1 MQNEETPTEVNPF
14 LEIAS
19 SMYQK
24 PAQPVAQ
31 PDNPFMELAPS
42 MRALSQPPAIG
53 SLSAVM
59 GINPDQAAEATKLGK
74 PLGIGQDLGL
84 RNMEELR
91 RRSMIASVQRS
102 GMLQNN
108 PRFAESLLDPVFA
121 AQAHDDLDSLN
132 KTSSLFDK
140 VVSVFDAPNWMF
152 GFKTVAEVTG
162 GVERGLGTV
171 ERGELGSKQ
180 MFGSATPEQLARL
193 EVLDKKLGAI
203 PPGGIVSMTAEVVAQ
218 QLATIRSVGT
228 TALIG
233 AGVGA
238 AVSGPAAPVGAAGGF
253 LAGGAAGL
261 MATTTQTEAGNL
273 YRDMVNQGVDPDTA
287 QYAALTGGLLNGII
301 ELAGAKIAA
310 GPFKALASKYM
321 KEAVGAAVAK
331 PTARAAM
338 AIAGKEYAKQVGTET
353 AEEVGQEL
361 VAITTEEIAKAMDG
375 IDSETSFKD
384 AMTRLVDAGIAGF
397 QGSLVLGGIGPT
409 SNFVVDLRR
418 AEATTKQQEFFDGLD
433 AAKRD
438 GKLPKRNLDAYE
450 GFLARQAKGTT
461 ADTVYVEAEAA
472 AQVLAQSGLSAEQ
485 LEQSIPGIREQLRNA
500 LENGGDV
507 TIPTSVYGAR
517 LAGTPLGDALRPHV
531 RLSPEAMSV
540 AQAQEF
546 SRKRDAL
553 RQEAQAALAERQEAD
568 AAFVESAQKVETTV
582 ADQLRQTGM
591 QDIEVRANAELFRD
605 LAVTQAARMGITPE
619 QFYERYPYRVRG
631 PQAVQ
636 EGQPLKQARREPAPE
651 KGVFNANNPPADVTA
666 EGSRE
671 AIMAV
676 MDYEGKIYYDRAA
689 TMHGDLLDSFP
700 ELDAD
705 LIIDGGFIRDGK
717 YIPNMSDGG
726 FAAIEGGR
734 ERLALVKAFAN
745 KANQRA
751 GAVDAVAQIDIDYL
765 DAVERGDMETAQRM
779 VDEAARA
786 SGLTEE
792 VWRGDSRFDI
802 TEYAERRRNEPGIF
816 TTYDQQV
823 AKDYANDGEV
833 RRFYVGGK
841 TLDLASRS
849 REAVAWIQ
857 EWAKESGY
865 DFIDRATGFEADPVE
880 EYFAGDMWD
889 FEGNGTGAR
898 WKDIQRTAR
907 AQGYDIVRLRDSHYS
922 QPMTSVVVLNE
933 NNIKLADPVVY
944 DEAGNVVPLSRRF
957 DITSP
962 KVFEQAGRIDAE
974 TQSIN
979 EAATAVSDDVLKAES
994 QPEIPQAIDNVAALD
1009 EVGRLATG
1017 QTWAKGR
1024 DLKEE
1029 MQNRVLSLAANA
1041 GVNLSLDT
1049 PQTTEY
1055 LTRIGYRDA
1064 LYALR
1069 QNPNSV
1075 GWYDEKTRQAI
1086 AVMALVHPELLT
1098 DENARFAFTWALAV
1112 TSNGIKVDKNFELA
1126 DSVYRT
1132 YKATGKMPTN
1142 LTAGQ
1147 AQAAINRSLGMF
1159 NELRDAWGIDNLR
1172 RFAQTEYTIQ
1182 ELRYIVDDFDAGGE
1196 FAETTVKGAGILGP
1210 KIGNGFFSNLY
1221 GDFRSLTMDRWL
1233 IRTWGRWTG
1242 TLIKEMPVQTQ
1253 NARTRLG
1260 KAVEALNEETRITIA
1275 SILRN
1280 QIPES
1285 QEQQR
1290 GVIDALAA
1298 GEGVDLDVLSTV
1310 IQKAS
1315 MDKEARAA
1323 LNESMSG
1330 QEIRKSGNSLAKY
1343 LDGQKEAPAGP
1354 GERVQIR
1361 SVFASIL
1368 QELQK
1373 LPEYSDLTMA
1383 DLQAAL
1389 WYAEKR
1395 LYETAKEDIQVDE
1408 ESIEGYADDEAPD
1421 YANAAS
1427 NVARSSGVSEQ
1438 RIQATLAK
1446 ESNSERSRRARLE
1459 DEQGKPI
1466 DARDQGPVGGF
1477 TAKEKRSFNGA
1488 AVIRNHRASRG
1499 GNAGQ
1504 PGTYQRSGSKAD
1516 AKPRLVKKLGARV
1529 VAKFNVST
1537 RLRNALKAAG
1547 GKQRPFSAPS
1557 FLELEQGDI
1566 SAQAFHKLITDS
1578 KQKNAYGASVYAY
1591 PVDDYAS
1598 MRLFVTEDLQSGFAL
1613 KPDGDIVSV
1622 FSMSDS
1628 GAGHAIVQMAVS
1640 QGGRKLDAFE
1650 TVLPYLYAPH
1660 GFRVVSRLRW
1670 DESQKPD
1677 GWDKQ
1682 IFKEFNNGEPDV
1694 VFMVYDPTYYG
1705 QHSKN
1710 DKKVA
1715 TSYDAAVRAQT
1726 REVKKIAQA
1735 GQFQQAMPSRAPRGD
1750 FDPAKLM
1757 TTLREGRDFSTF
1769 AHETAHFYLTILAD
1783 IARSATGPQQTKAD
1797 MDALL
1802 SWFGIE
1808 GATPAERLAK
1818 WSSLTID
1825 QQRQYHEQ
1833 FAYSFEIYLHEGKA
1847 PSVEMQSLFNQFAA
1861 WLKRVYKSI
1870 RDELNATYKAQ
1881 FGRDL
1886 PMMSSEIRLVM
1897 DRMLATDE
1905 QIARAQAVRGMKA
1918 MFQTQEQSGMNDAE
1932 WAAYQALEQDAT
1944 DAATAELTKATLRE
1958 LQWYGNAQSK
1968 YLREIQSKH
1977 DRARKEIREEVS
1989 AQVQLEPVYRAIE
2002 FLKRGTIRT
2011 DTGEVTAAT
2020 GAFKLD
2026 LAKVRAIMPAGFDP
2040 ATLKYGK
2047 YGMVQEGGI
2056 DPDMAAGM
2064 FGYGS
2069 GVELINAILG
2079 AKPIKEEIDA
2089 RTDQRML
2096 DENSDLA
2103 TPEARQAAVDM
2114 AIHNEARAR
2123 FIAVEQRWLEKQR
2136 RPAND
2141 MLQAARQVAQDI
2153 IGGVV
2158 IRTLNPRRYE
2168 AAEAEAARTA
2178 TTAYREPQDPS
2189 TAGQAAATR
2198 AYNEAI
2204 SAGQTPDEATVAATE
2219 AGVAAV
2225 AKAQERRADFNA
2237 KYGGREP
2244 AEVARRAKRQQL
2256 VQNQLA
2262 REAMLAKEE
2271 IAVAGRDFRK
2281 FFRSDEK
2288 LAKTRDMAPIMA
2300 ARAILSYYGYGKRG
2314 ESPAQYLDQLRTY
2327 APDLYDGIAP
2337 IVLKSLSGTT
2347 DYRDLTVT
2355 EFRVLRDTVQALWA
2369 QARRDRQITVEGER
2383 VALDVILKE
2392 MADRLQAIGVGERVG
2407 QRQAPGAFDQAN
2419 RHLLGLRAMMSR
2431 VEAWADAL
2439 DGMAGPG
2446 AFTKYLFRPVKQAVD
2461 AYRIERNKYVERFVK
2476 LLDGIDLPVGK
2487 IAAPELDYTFGNGNG
2502 GIGRAELLGALMHT
2516 GNEGNYRKL
2525 LLGRGW
2531 GELDADGNLDDSRWR
2546 SFVAR
2551 MIAEGKL
2558 TKADYDF
2565 VQSIWDL
2572 LEEIKPLAQRAHFD
2586 MYGYYFKEVEAT
2598 EVVTPFGTYR
2608 GGYVP
2613 AATDKFMV
2621 QDARVNASM
2630 DELEGDWRNSL
2641 PSTGAGFTKGRV
2653 DYNEAL
2659 SLDLRLIATHTDAVL
2674 RFSMIQPSVKDALK
2688 ILRDRDLKA
2697 LLERFDPAVME
2708 NMLLPWLNRAA
2719 RQQATEPGRWKLA
2732 DKFWG
2737 GVRSRAGVATM
2748 FANLR
2753 NALQQVTGWFP
2764 SLLKV
2769 KRRYLQSA
2777 LMTYLGSPKQ
2787 TAEAVARLSPFMA
2800 DRMRNQMFEL
2810 QGTMNELLLNPS
2822 KYEKLQQWSSKHG
2835 YFLQQAFQNMVDVT
2849 TWQGAYNQALAE
2861 GETQA
2866 EAVARGDA
2874 AVRLT
2879 QGSLSPE
2886 DLSMFEVG
2894 TPFYRTFVQ
2903 FTGYFNMLANL
2914 NLGEFQKTVRDM
2926 GWRSGKGRLLYI
2938 YVMGML
2944 LPAIVS
2950 DSIVRSL
2957 GGGWDDEDEDGYMDV
2972 FMDWF
2977 FGSQVRMGAAL
2988 LPFGSTA
2995 YTAITTA
3002 FNDKPY
3008 DDRITTSP
3016 SIAALESAT
3025 IGTSKA
3031 IIAVT
3036 DEDKDVTGRNV
3047 RDVLT
3052 LITLLTGVPVSAL
3065 GRPAGYLV
3073 DVERGEIEPES
3084 GYDMIRGMITG
3095 TATPESKR

>member
-1 MQNEETPTEVNPF
+1 MQNEETPTEVNPY
-14 LEIAS
+14 LEIVDRMSKPALTPLDMPVEPAPERIPSFAS
-19 SMYQK
+19 LSNPYIAMQESLAV
-24 PAQPVAQ
+24 PAQPR
-31 PDNPFMELAPS
+31 LPS
-42 MRALSQPPAIG
+42 SDKLFNETAIG
-53 SLSAVM
+53 SLSSVM
-59 GINPDQAAEATKLGK
+59 GINPDQAAEATKLGT
-74 PLGIGQDLGL
+74 PLGIGQDLAL
-84 RNMEELR
+84 YNMDEVR
-91 RRSMIASVQRS
+91 QRSVIAMVQRT

-108 PRFAESLLDPVFA
+108 PRLAQSLLDPVFA
-121 AQAHDDLDSLN
+121 AQAHDDLDSLA
-132 KTSSLFDK
+132 KTSSLFEKAVNFIGPELFDRRPGQALRIAK
-140 VVSVFDAPNWMF
+140 VLEEGYAIGELGAELGQLKSRRAMTLAF
-152 GFKTVAEVTG
+152 GSEDEYYDLVNERIAYLEKQMGGKQPSGIFGTTAQVVAQGIVNAKPILTGAMLGAATG
-162 GVERGLGTV
+162 GVVHPWWGAVG
-171 ERGELGSKQ
+171 
-180 MFGSATPEQLARL
+180 F
-193 EVLDKKLGAI
+193 KLGA
-203 PPGGIVSMTAEVVAQ
+203 GYGIGLTTAEIEGGVLYDDMVA
-218 QLATIRSVGT
+218 TGVDPE
-228 TALIG
+228 TALF
-233 AGVGA
+233 A
-238 AVSGPAAPVGAAGGF
+238 AAAGGTVIGTIEAASDAVT
-253 LAGGAAGL
+253 LLPGWAGVKRL
-261 MATTTQTEAGNL
+261 VTKEISEQ
-273 YRDMVNQGVDPDTA
+273 
-287 QYAALTGGLLNGII
+287 LTKPTIR
-301 ELAGAKIAA
+301 
-310 GPFKALASKYM
+310 
-321 KEAVGAAVAK
+321 AAVAQAGK
-331 PTARAAM
+331 NVVLGTFGQGAEEGLQSGFGLGFTRLAQAIDGIESDITAEQVAKEIADSF
-338 AIAGKEYAKQVGTET
+338 IAGVQ
-353 AEEVGQEL
+353 
-361 VAITTEEIAKAMDG
+361 
-375 IDSETSFKD
+375 
-384 AMTRLVDAGIAGF
+384 
-397 QGSLVLGGIGPT
+397 GGILLSSVGP
-409 SNFVVDLRR
+409 SLSLMVDVQR
-418 AEATTKQQEFFDGLD
+418 ADAVAKQQEFFDGLE
-433 AAKRD
+433 AAKRNS
-438 GKLPKRNLDAYE
+438 KLAKRNLDAWE
-450 GFLARQAKGTT
+450 SFVARQAKGTT
-461 ADTVYVEAEAA
+461 ADTVYVEANAA
-472 AQVLAQSGLSAEQ
+472 AQVLAQSGVSVTE
-485 LEQSIPGIREQLRNA
+485 LEKVIPGIREQLKNA

-507 TIPTSVYGAR
+507 TIPTSVYSAR
-517 LAGTPLGDALRPHV
+517 LVGTPLGDALRQHV
-531 RLSPEAMSV
+531 RISPDAKSV
-540 AQAQEF
+540 VQAQEIN
-546 SRKRDAL
+546 RKRDAL
-553 RQEAQAALAERQEAD
+553 LQEAQAALAERQEAD

-582 ADQLRQTGM
+582 AEQLRQTGM

-631 PQAVQ
+631 PQVVQ
-636 EGQPLKQARREPAPE
+636 EGQPLEQADQFDQAGQRRTDTPQFRAWSNNAQLVTKDQSESHQFATGVPVVVEALHGSIQKGLRKFDVNAAVEVEGAIFFSSNEEVASQYTFERAYGDIISDEPLGEVISAYVSFQNPMVYAP
-651 KGVFNANNPPADVTA
+651 KGRVVDAIEMSRVITQAKELGHDGVIIQNIDDSIGMTGDMGNVYVTWNPTSIKSTDNSGAFSRATADIYNQA
-666 EGSRE
+666 SR
-671 AIMAV
+671 I
-676 MDYEGKIYYDRAA
+676 
-689 TMHGDLLDSFP
+689 
-700 ELDAD
+700 DAD
-705 LIIDGGFIRDGK
+705 
-717 YIPNMSDGG
+717 YM
-726 FAAIEGGR
+726 A
-734 ERLALVKAFAN
+734 
-745 KANQRA
+745 
-751 GAVDAVAQIDIDYL
+751 
-765 DAVERGDMETAQRM
+765 AVERGDMETAQRM

-786 SGLTEE
+786 SGYTIPVYHFTRSDEPFT
-792 VWRGDSRFDI
+792 SFDL
-802 TEYAERRRNEPGIF
+802 ERMQSGPGIWLTSSPEGWYGRRMDLYLNPGKIKNVKSQF
-816 TTYDQQV
+816 DRTWREGELSIEGILEGDLETISQQNINTLRNT
-823 AKDYANDGEV
+823 KDYDST
-833 RRFYVGGK
+833 FYV
-841 TLDLASRS
+841 
-849 REAVAWIQ
+849 
-857 EWAKESGY
+857 
-865 DFIDRATGFEADPVE
+865 ATRPEQV
-880 EYFAGDMWD
+880 
-889 FEGNGTGAR
+889 
-898 WKDIQRTAR
+898 
-907 AQGYDIVRLRDSHYS
+907 
-922 QPMTSVVVLNE
+922 
-933 NNIKLADPVVY
+933 KLADPVVY
-944 DEAGNVVPLSRRF
+944 DESGNVVPLSRRF

-962 KVFEQAGRIDAE
+962 KVFEQAATEPRLMAVHNLSADNLQFAARMGGLAVPSIGVITEEAGGVEGFGELTLIGTREMAEPRTTPVFEADAYSARFPRPEWPGVSTAKADAVVASIRDLQTEFGDVGLVDSTFNFLVNEPDANKLAERWLRSPAIMAMYLRERGIEIAPILETRPTLSRLTWEAIDRLTPIYLAVDQQQAYDVMEESPEYAALKVAYADEVRRQYEGVAEELPEGRVDEWARQFTPTTLQRLSRDVQETNRQRVAREATSDAITGKLE
-974 TQSIN
+974 PLYAEYKTWVDQKTREQFGAPFLRDGKLKRPYTLGNIVDFMASAKVKGEEKGLTFGAGAARAKRARAFPDLEEMR
-979 EAATAVSDDVLKAES
+979 EAAKTAIVNPEEYSQARKESEKTLEAYRLAVVDYTRLTDWRGKQDTWAAMDAAMKALARYGKRKKRNVKAMREALS
-994 QPEIPQAIDNVAALD
+994 RERFAIGSMPTEIIEQAIDAA
-1009 EVGRLATG
+1009 
-1017 QTWAKGR
+1017 
-1024 DLKEE
+1024 
-1029 MQNRVLSLAANA
+1029 
-1041 GVNLSLDT
+1041 
-1049 PQTTEY
+1049 
-1055 LTRIGYRDA
+1055 DA
-1064 LYALR
+1064 L
-1069 QNPNSV
+1069 
-1075 GWYDEKTRQAI
+1075 
-1086 AVMALVHPELLT
+1086 
-1098 DENARFAFTWALAV
+1098 
-1112 TSNGIKVDKNFELA
+1112 
-1126 DSVYRT
+1126 
-1132 YKATGKMPTN
+1132 
-1142 LTAGQ
+1142 
-1147 AQAAINRSLGMF
+1147 
-1159 NELRDAWGIDNLR
+1159 
-1172 RFAQTEYTIQ
+1172 
-1182 ELRYIVDDFDAGGE
+1182 
-1196 FAETTVKGAGILGP
+1196 
-1210 KIGNGFFSNLY
+1210 
-1221 GDFRSLTMDRWL
+1221 
-1233 IRTWGRWTG
+1233 
-1242 TLIKEMPVQTQ
+1242 
-1253 NARTRLG
+1253 
-1260 KAVEALNEETRITIA
+1260 
-1275 SILRN
+1275 
-1280 QIPES
+1280 
-1285 QEQQR
+1285 
-1290 GVIDALAA
+1290 
-1298 GEGVDLDVLSTV
+1298 
-1310 IQKAS
+1310 
-1315 MDKEARAA
+1315 
-1323 LNESMSG
+1323 
-1330 QEIRKSGNSLAKY
+1330 
-1343 LDGQKEAPAGP
+1343 
-1354 GERVQIR
+1354 
-1361 SVFASIL
+1361 
-1368 QELQK
+1368 
-1373 LPEYSDLTMA
+1373 
-1383 DLQAAL
+1383 
-1389 WYAEKR
+1389 
-1395 LYETAKEDIQVDE
+1395 
-1408 ESIEGYADDEAPD
+1408 
-1421 YANAAS
+1421 
-1427 NVARSSGVSEQ
+1427 
-1438 RIQATLAK
+1438 
-1446 ESNSERSRRARLE
+1446 
-1459 DEQGKPI
+1459 
-1466 DARDQGPVGGF
+1466 
-1477 TAKEKRSFNGA
+1477 
-1488 AVIRNHRASRG
+1488 
-1499 GNAGQ
+1499 
-1504 PGTYQRSGSKAD
+1504 
-1516 AKPRLVKKLGARV
+1516 
-1529 VAKFNVST
+1529 
-1537 RLRNALKAAG
+1537 
-1547 GKQRPFSAPS
+1547 FSAPVPYFEAKPQRAVRLDEFAGAVIPTNAS
-1557 FLELEQGDI
+1557 QETRDILQRNGIPYISYLSGDE
-1566 SAQAFHKLITDS
+1566 ADRQRA
-1578 KQKNAYGASVYAY
+1578 V
-1591 PVDDYAS
+1591 
-1598 MRLFVTEDLQSGFAL
+1598 R
-1613 KPDGDIVSV
+1613 
-1622 FSMSDS
+1622 
-1628 GAGHAIVQMAVS
+1628 QMAVS
-1640 QGGRKLDAFE
+1640 PEARGE
-1650 TVLPYLYAPH
+1650 VL
-1660 GFRVVSRLRW
+1660 F
-1670 DESQKPD
+1670 
-1677 GWDKQ
+1677 
-1682 IFKEFNNGEPDV
+1682 
-1694 VFMVYDPTYYG
+1694 
-1705 QHSKN
+1705 
-1710 DKKVA
+1710 
-1715 TSYDAAVRAQT
+1715 QT
-1726 REVKKIAQA
+1726 A
-1735 GQFQQAMPSRAPRGD
+1735 RAPRGD

-1769 AHETAHFYLTILAD
+1769 LHETAHFYLTILAD
-1783 IARSATGPQQTKAD
+1783 IARSATGPQQSKAD

-1802 SWFGIE
+1802 RWFGIE
-1808 GATPAERLAK
+1808 GVTPAERLAK
-1818 WSSLTID
+1818 WSSMTID

-1833 FAYSFEIYLHEGKA
+1833 FAYSVEIYVHEGKA
-1847 PSVEMQSLFNQFAA
+1847 PSVELQSLFNQFAA

-1886 PMMSSEIRLVM
+1886 PMMNSEIRLVM

-1944 DAATAELTKATLRE
+1944 DAATAELTKATLKE

-1968 YLREIQSKH
+1968 YLREIQAKH

-1989 AQVQLEPVYRAIE
+1989 AQVQLEPVYRAME
-2002 FLKRGTIRT
+2002 FLKKGTIRT

-2020 GAFKLD
+2020 GAYKLD

-2153 IGGVV
+2153 IGDVV

-2178 TTAYREPQDPS
+2178 TTAYREPQDRV
-2189 TAGQAAATR
+2189 TAGRAAETR

-2204 SAGQTPDEATVAATE
+2204 AAGQTPFEATVTSTQAGVEASVKATE
-2219 AGVAAV
+2219 RL
-2225 AKAQERRADFNA
+2225 EEFRA

-2327 APDLYDGIAP
+2327 APELYDGIAP

-2383 VALDVILKE
+2383 VALDVVLKE

-2407 QRQAPGAFDQAN
+2407 QRQAPGAVDQAN

-2551 MIAEGKL
+2551 MISEGKL

-2737 GVRSRAGVATM
+2737 SVRSRAGVATM

-2866 EAVARGDA
+2866 EAVARADA

-2886 DLSMFEVG
+2886 DKSMFEVG
-2894 TPFYRTFVQ
+2894 TPFYNTFVQ

-2914 NLGEFQKTVRDM
+2914 NLGEYQKTVRDM

-2950 DSIVRSL
+2950 DAIVRSL

>member
-132 KTSSLFDK
+132 KTSSLFDT
-140 VVSVFDAPNWMF
+140 VASVLDAPNWFF
-152 GFKTVAEVTG
+152 GFKPQADIVG
-162 GVERGLGTV
+162 GAERGTLIV
-171 ERGELGSKQ
+171 ERGELASRQ
-180 MFGSATPEQLARL
+180 MFGSATPADVARL
-193 EVLDKKLGAI
+193 EFLDKRLGAI
-203 PPGGIVSMTAEVVAQ
+203 PSGGIVSMTAEVVAQ
-218 QLATIRSVGT
+218 QLATARSVGT
-228 TALIG
+228 TALAG
-233 AGVGA
+233 A
-238 AVSGPAAPVGAAGGF
+238 AAGGAV
-253 LAGGAAGL
+253 LGPKGAAAGFVSFGAGGL

-273 YRDMVNQGVDPDTA
+273 YRDMVNQGIDPDTA

-310 GPFKALASKYM
+310 GPFKTLATKFI
-321 KEAVGAAVAK
+321 KESVDAAIAK
-331 PTARAAM
+331 PTTRAAM
-338 AIAGKEYAKQVGTET
+338 AIAGKEYTKQVGTNT

-361 VAITTEEIAKAMDG
+361 VAIASEEIAKAMDG

-409 SNFVVDLRR
+409 ANFVVDVKR
-418 AEATTKQQEFFDGLD
+418 ADVAAKQQEFFDGLD

-472 AQVLAQSGLSAEQ
+472 AQVLAQSGLSVTE
-485 LEQSIPGIREQLRNA
+485 LEKVLPGIREQLQNA
-500 LENGGDV
+500 LENGGDI
-507 TIPTSVYGAR
+507 TIPTAVYGAK
-517 LAGTPLGDALRPHV
+517 LSGTQLGDALRPHM

-553 RQEAQAALAERQEAD
+553 RQEAQEVLASKQETD
-568 AAFVESAQKVETTV
+568 AAFVAEAQQVEDAAYEQISATGAFSDIESRTLAS
-582 ADQLRQTGM
+582 LRQAMVVVDAAEAGM
-591 QDIEVRANAELFRD
+591 
-605 LAVTQAARMGITPE
+605 TPL
-619 QFYERYPYRVRG
+619 QYERERGVPLQVRG

-636 EGQPLKQARREPAPE
+636 EGQPLEQARREPAPE
-651 KGVFNANNPPADVTA
+651 KGVFDANNPPADVTA
-666 EGSRE
+666 EGSRK

-734 ERLALVKAFAN
+734 ERLEEVKAFAEQ
-745 KANQRA
+745 AN
-751 GAVDAVAQIDIDYL
+751 
-765 DAVERGDMETAQRM
+765 
-779 VDEAARA
+779 
-786 SGLTEE
+786 
-792 VWRGDSRFDI
+792 
-802 TEYAERRRNEPGIF
+802 RR
-816 TTYDQQV
+816 
-823 AKDYANDGEV
+823 
-833 RRFYVGGK
+833 
-841 TLDLASRS
+841 
-849 REAVAWIQ
+849 
-857 EWAKESGY
+857 
-865 DFIDRATGFEADPVE
+865 
-880 EYFAGDMWD
+880 
-889 FEGNGTGAR
+889 
-898 WKDIQRTAR
+898 
-907 AQGYDIVRLRDSHYS
+907 
-922 QPMTSVVVLNE
+922 
-933 NNIKLADPVVY
+933 
-944 DEAGNVVPLSRRF
+944 
-957 DITSP
+957 SP
-962 KVFEQAGRIDAE
+962 KVFEQAAMQPDEERVLGPI
-974 TQSIN
+974 
-979 EAATAVSDDVLKAES
+979 EAAKKLVQDTGREVFTDADKFFKKRWDSLLKKTKRQVKPTSKNFREAAKRAVSDILEFVKNNPKFADYYANDWKVTRSILDDYVGRAVTDDEFLMFRAIAGLTSPNTMLPANISDTVGLWDYWMREGNFDAFTLGPKPGTGALVVFEAAEPIS
-994 QPEIPQAIDNVAALD
+994 GTTANVKVRTIRIIERLIKERGGVKQALD
-1009 EVGRLATG
+1009 YLQEGVPVKELHKFNRKMGYSGAVGDIGNITDLVQQATG
-1017 QTWAKGR
+1017 QSELIPRMFIFGQKVGAYTLNAIGDERYTTVDIWESRYIRSHFVGMFDINIGLPESTDEHQIFTR
-1024 DLKEE
+1024 FGELFKEE
-1029 MQNRVLSLAANA
+1029 MEAVTGRKWAPS
-1041 GVNLSLDT
+1041 
-1049 PQTTEY
+1049 
-1055 LTRIGYRDA
+1055 A
-1064 LYALR
+1064 LQALR
-1069 QNPNSV
+1069 WFYIIGSAREAGYSKASTNETISFYTERRLVQAFGYPGRAATGGGPGTGAATFGGAAGQVRAARIPPKRFERDLESDV
-1075 GWYDEKTRQAI
+1075 AKLSDSSDRRRAI
-1086 AVMALVHPELLT
+1086 AAGYVRYARYNSELGQRGFSFDERRGGPARQHGILNATVAADFVPGERLKSAFGKANLPIQTMQELVA
-1098 DENARFAFTWALAV
+1098 DA
-1112 TSNGIKVDKNFELA
+1112 NG
-1126 DSVYRT
+1126 
-1132 YKATGKMPTN
+1132 
-1142 LTAGQ
+1142 
-1147 AQAAINRSLGMF
+1147 AQA
-1159 NELRDAWGIDNLR
+1159 
-1172 RFAQTEYTIQ
+1172 
-1182 ELRYIVDDFDAGGE
+1182 
-1196 FAETTVKGAGILGP
+1196 
-1210 KIGNGFFSNLY
+1210 
-1221 GDFRSLTMDRWL
+1221 FRSLVADT
-1233 IRTWGRWTG
+1233 
-1242 TLIKEMPVQTQ
+1242 
-1253 NARTRLG
+1253 
-1260 KAVEALNEETRITIA
+1260 
-1275 SILRN
+1275 
-1280 QIPES
+1280 
-1285 QEQQR
+1285 
-1290 GVIDALAA
+1290 
-1298 GEGVDLDVLSTV
+1298 
-1310 IQKAS
+1310 
-1315 MDKEARAA
+1315 
-1323 LNESMSG
+1323 
-1330 QEIRKSGNSLAKY
+1330 NS
-1343 LDGQKEAPAGP
+1343 
-1354 GERVQIR
+1354 
-1361 SVFASIL
+1361 
-1368 QELQK
+1368 
-1373 LPEYSDLTMA
+1373 
-1383 DLQAAL
+1383 
-1389 WYAEKR
+1389 
-1395 LYETAKEDIQVDE
+1395 
-1408 ESIEGYADDEAPD
+1408 
-1421 YANAAS
+1421 S
-1427 NVARSSGVSEQ
+1427 N
-1438 RIQATLAK
+1438 
-1446 ESNSERSRRARLE
+1446 
-1459 DEQGKPI
+1459 PY
-1466 DARDQGPVGGF
+1466 
-1477 TAKEKRSFNGA
+1477 GA
-1488 AVIRNHRASRG
+1488 AVAVY
-1499 GNAGQ
+1499 
-1504 PGTYQRSGSKAD
+1504 TTEEYQ
-1516 AKPRLVKKLGARV
+1516 
-1529 VAKFNVST
+1529 
-1537 RLRNALKAAG
+1537 
-1547 GKQRPFSAPS
+1547 GK
-1557 FLELEQGDI
+1557 
-1566 SAQAFHKLITDS
+1566 
-1578 KQKNAYGASVYAY
+1578 
-1591 PVDDYAS
+1591 
-1598 MRLFVTEDLQSGFAL
+1598 RLFVTEDATAGFAL
-1613 KPDGDIVSV
+1613 TADGDIVSV
-1622 FSMSDS
+1622 FSAAKS
-1628 GAGHAIVQMAVS
+1628 GNGRALMTLAVQA
-1640 QGGRKLDAFE
+1640 GGRRLDCFDTA
-1650 TVLPYLYAPH
+1650 LPSYYAAHGFKAVARLPWNDEYAPA
-1660 GFRVVSRLRW
+1660 
-1670 DESQKPD
+1670 
-1677 GWDKQ
+1677 GWDTKT
-1682 IFKEFNNGEPDV
+1682 FEAFNAGRPDV
-1694 VFMVYDPTYYG
+1694 VFMVYQRGYNNEYKSGDG
-1705 QHSKN
+1705 
-1710 DKKVA
+1710 A
-1715 TSYDAAVRAQT
+1715 TVQDYDAGVQAQT
-1726 REVKKIAQA
+1726 RTLQA
-1735 GQFQQAMPSRAPRGD
+1735 IEKSQVFEQAAVGAPRGQ
-1750 FDPAKLM
+1750 FDLRSLII
-1757 TTLREGRDFSTF
+1757 TINQGGDSSTL
-1769 AHETAHFYLTILAD
+1769 AHELIHLRIAEYIRM
-1783 IARSATGPQQTKAD
+1783 ARSASPSARVLAD
-1797 MDALL
+1797 LETLFDFM
-1802 SWFGIE
+1802 GVE
-1808 GATPAERLAK
+1808 GATFAERLAK
-1818 WSSLTID
+1818 YDSMPLE
-1825 QQRQYHEQ
+1825 QRRPLEESVTYN
-1833 FAYSFEIYLHEGKA
+1833 FEVYLYENKA
-1847 PSVEMQSLFNQFAA
+1847 PSVELRGVFDRLARWIRRA
-1861 WLKRVYKSI
+1861 YKSI
-1870 RDELNATYKAQ
+1870 RDDLNAIYRRE
-1881 FGRDL
+1881 FGKDL
-1886 PMMSSEIRLVM
+1886 PILTPEVRQVF

-1944 DAATAELTKATLRE
+1944 DAATAELTKATLKE

-1989 AQVQLEPVYRAIE
+1989 AQVQLEPVYRAME
-2002 FLKRGTIRT
+2002 FLKKGTIRT

-2026 LAKVRAIMPAGFDP
+2026 LAKVKAIMPAGFDP
-2040 ATLKYGK
+2040 ASLKYGK
-2047 YGMVQEGGI
+2047 YGMVQDGGM

-2069 GVELINAILG
+2069 GVELINAMLA
-2079 AKPIKEEIDA
+2079 AKPIKDEINA
-2089 RTDQRML
+2089 RTDQRMV

-2204 SAGQTPDEATVAATE
+2204 AAGQTPDEATVAATE

-2225 AKAQERRADFNA
+2225 AKAQERRAEFDA

-2271 IAVAGRDFRK
+2271 IASAGRDFRK

-2327 APDLYDGIAP
+2327 APELYDQIAP
-2337 IVLKSLSGTT
+2337 IVLKSLSGTA

-2383 VALDVILKE
+2383 VALDVVLKE

-2407 QRQAPGAFDQAN
+2407 QRRAPGAVDQAN

-2800 DRMRNQMFEL
+2800 DRIRNQMFEL

-2835 YFLQQAFQNMVDVT
+2835 YFLQQAFQNMVDIT

-2866 EAVARGDA
+2866 EAVARADA

-2886 DLSMFEVG
+2886 DKSMFEVG
-2894 TPFYRTFVQ
+2894 TPFYNTFVQ

-2938 YVMGML
+2938 YVMGMM

-2950 DSIVRSL
+2950 DAIVRSL
-2957 GGGWDDEDEDGYMDV
+2957 GGGWDDEDEDGYLWV

>member
-14 LEIAS
+14 MDIAAGMS
-19 SMYQK
+19 K
-24 PAQPVAQ
+24 PPAAPTM
-31 PDNPFMELAPS
+31 PTDNPFMDLAPAV
-42 MRALSQPPAIG
+42 RTVSQPPAVG
-53 SLSAVM
+53 SLSAVA
-59 GINPDQAAEATKLGK
+59 GINPDQAAEATKLGT
-74 PLGIGQDLGL
+74 PLGIGQDLAL
-84 RNMEELR
+84 RNMDELR

-108 PRFAESLLDPVFA
+108 PRLAQSLLDPVFA
-121 AQAHDDLDSLN
+121 AQAHDDLDSLE

-140 VVSVFDAPNWMF
+140 AVNFIGPELFDRRPGQALRIAKVLED
-152 GFKTVAEVTG
+152 GYAI
-162 GVERGLGTV
+162 
-171 ERGELGSKQ
+171 GELGAELGALKSRRKGYVAFGGTPENETVLNDRIAFLEKQ
-180 MFGSATPEQLARL
+180 LANKEPSGFFGSAAMVTAQALAMARPVGTVAL
-193 EVLDKKLGAI
+193 MGAGVGGAVGG
-203 PPGGIVSMTAEVVAQ
+203 PPGAAAGFVAGLQAGIVGTSAQVEGGFLFDDMVAQGVEPETAYYASVAGGTVIGIIELVGDRLFAGSFKPITRFLRQELTQ
-218 QLATIRSVGT
+218 QLAKPTIRSAAAEFGKQTLKQMAVGGAEEGSQRLVADAFSELGKAIDGVPT
-228 TALIG
+228 DFTWSQMAKNIASDFAAGVQGSALIG
-233 AGVGA
+233 A
-238 AVSGPAAPVGAAGGF
+238 
-253 LAGGAAGL
+253 
-261 MATTTQTEAGNL
+261 
-273 YRDMVNQGVDPDTA
+273 
-287 QYAALTGGLLNGII
+287 
-301 ELAGAKIAA
+301 A
-310 GPFKALASKYM
+310 GPGLSLM
-321 KEAVGAAVAK
+321 
-331 PTARAAM
+331 
-338 AIAGKEYAKQVGTET
+338 
-353 AEEVGQEL
+353 
-361 VAITTEEIAKAMDG
+361 
-375 IDSETSFKD
+375 
-384 AMTRLVDAGIAGF
+384 VD
-397 QGSLVLGGIGPT
+397 V
-409 SNFVVDLRR
+409 RR
-418 AEATTKQQEFFDGLD
+418 AEAVSAQEEFFDGLD
-433 AAKRD
+433 AAKKD

-517 LAGTPLGDALRPHV
+517 LAGTSLGDALRPHV

-540 AQAQEF
+540 AQAQDF

-582 ADQLRQTGM
+582 AEQLRQTGM

-631 PQAVQ
+631 PQVVQ
-636 EGQPLKQARREPAPE
+636 EGQPLEQAAQMTL
-651 KGVFNANNPPADVTA
+651 ADVEQSFADLGVEQRLTETSTTIRPGIIRVPA
-666 EGSRE
+666 ELRDEGRATRAMQSLIAYADQSGKRIDVSPTSEFGASKKRLIAWYKRLGFVENKGSNKDF
-671 AIMAV
+671 AIS
-676 MDYEGKIYYDRAA
+676 A
-689 TMHGDLLDSFP
+689 TMYRLPSAPVLEQASRI
-700 ELDAD
+700 DAD
-705 LIIDGGFIRDGK
+705 
-717 YIPNMSDGG
+717 Y
-726 FAAIEGGR
+726 
-734 ERLALVKAFAN
+734 LA
-745 KANQRA
+745 
-751 GAVDAVAQIDIDYL
+751 
-765 DAVERGDMETAQRM
+765 AVERGDMETAQRM
-779 VDEAARA
+779 VDEAAKA

-792 VWRGDSRFDI
+792 VWRGDSRFNI
-802 TEYAERRRNEPGIF
+802 TEYAARRRNEPGIF
-816 TTYDQQV
+816 TTYDERV
-823 AKDYANDGEV
+823 AKDYAADGDV

-880 EYFAGDMWD
+880 EYFAGGMWD

-933 NNIKLADPVVY
+933 NKIKLADPVTR

-957 DITSP
+957 NITSP
-962 KVFEQAGRIDAE
+962 KVFEQAAMFEQAPVSPGFYSALAKAVDAIDAKSLAPSGWKE
-974 TQSIN
+974 RIKGLVNKGEVKQ
-979 EAATAVSDDVLKAES
+979 
-994 QPEIPQAIDNVAALD
+994 D
-1009 EVGRLATG
+1009 EVDWSGLTDWLDMQDGKVTKEAVAEFLKNNGVRVKRVQRSGKTTTKFGQYTLPGGTNYREVLIMLPRLQQDEFGTYLRKMQQKYGEDYVANMT
-1017 QTWAKGR
+1017 
-1024 DLKEE
+1024 EE
-1029 MQNRVLSLAANA
+1029 ESARLDTLRQRPAGFRSSHWKQPNVLVHFRLNDRVDADGKRVLFVEEIQSDWGQAGRKKGFASPMLSTLPAGTKLYEPGTSPYDAKMAVVELPVGIVGRSLFYGNTIDEAKADALAFIKPVAVPLAPFVETTDGWLNLGLKHILLEA
-1041 GVNLSLDT
+1041 TQGNYDRVAFVNGKQSADRYDLSKQVSLLSVNKQADGR
-1049 PQTTEY
+1049 Y
-1055 LTRIGYRDA
+1055 LTYIEGVDGSPLFRNRDGFSESG
-1064 LYALR
+1064 
-1069 QNPNSV
+1069 Q
-1075 GWYDEKTRQAI
+1075 K
-1086 AVMALVHPELLT
+1086 VMTAE
-1098 DENARFAFTWALAV
+1098 
-1112 TSNGIKVDKNFELA
+1112 ELA
-1126 DSVYRT
+1126 DTVGKDVAEQTINGKPNKEGWVDVRGDGLKVGGRGMIDFYDKIVPASVNKLLKKYGG
-1132 YKATGKMPTN
+1132 GKMVQVAMATERRVTN
-1142 LTAGQ
+1142 DEIMAAERRGDWTEAERLTA
-1147 AQAAINRSLGMF
+1147 IMER
-1159 NELRDAWGIDNLR
+1159 
-1172 RFAQTEYTIQ
+1172 Q
-1182 ELRYIVDDFDAGGE
+1182 ELGRGE
-1196 FAETTVKGAGILGP
+1196 APSGATV
-1210 KIGNGFFSNLY
+1210 IGN
-1221 GDFRSLTMDRWL
+1221 
-1233 IRTWGRWTG
+1233 
-1242 TLIKEMPVQTQ
+1242 
-1253 NARTRLG
+1253 
-1260 KAVEALNEETRITIA
+1260 
-1275 SILRN
+1275 
-1280 QIPES
+1280 
-1285 QEQQR
+1285 
-1290 GVIDALAA
+1290 
-1298 GEGVDLDVLSTV
+1298 
-1310 IQKAS
+1310 
-1315 MDKEARAA
+1315 
-1323 LNESMSG
+1323 
-1330 QEIRKSGNSLAKY
+1330 
-1343 LDGQKEAPAGP
+1343 
-1354 GERVQIR
+1354 
-1361 SVFASIL
+1361 
-1368 QELQK
+1368 
-1373 LPEYSDLTMA
+1373 
-1383 DLQAAL
+1383 
-1389 WYAEKR
+1389 
-1395 LYETAKEDIQVDE
+1395 
-1408 ESIEGYADDEAPD
+1408 
-1421 YANAAS
+1421 
-1427 NVARSSGVSEQ
+1427 
-1438 RIQATLAK
+1438 
-1446 ESNSERSRRARLE
+1446 
-1459 DEQGKPI
+1459 
-1466 DARDQGPVGGF
+1466 
-1477 TAKEKRSFNGA
+1477 
-1488 AVIRNHRASRG
+1488 
-1499 GNAGQ
+1499 Q
-1504 PGTYQRSGSKAD
+1504 PGLLVT
-1516 AKPRLVKKLGARV
+1516 PEMVKKLESGLPL
-1529 VAKFNVST
+1529 FQ
-1537 RLRNALKAAG
+1537 AA
-1547 GKQRPFSAPS
+1547 
-1557 FLELEQGDI
+1557 
-1566 SAQAFHKLITDS
+1566 
-1578 KQKNAYGASVYAY
+1578 
-1591 PVDDYAS
+1591 
-1598 MRLFVTEDLQSGFAL
+1598 
-1613 KPDGDIVSV
+1613 
-1622 FSMSDS
+1622 
-1628 GAGHAIVQMAVS
+1628 
-1640 QGGRKLDAFE
+1640 
-1650 TVLPYLYAPH
+1650 
-1660 GFRVVSRLRW
+1660 
-1670 DESQKPD
+1670 
-1677 GWDKQ
+1677 
-1682 IFKEFNNGEPDV
+1682 
-1694 VFMVYDPTYYG
+1694 
-1705 QHSKN
+1705 
-1710 DKKVA
+1710 
-1715 TSYDAAVRAQT
+1715 
-1726 REVKKIAQA
+1726 
-1735 GQFQQAMPSRAPRGD
+1735 RAPRGE

-1802 SWFGIE
+1802 TWFGIE

-1905 QIARAQAVRGMKA
+1905 QIARAQVVRGMKA

-1944 DAATAELTKATLRE
+1944 DAATAELTKATLKE

-1968 YLREIQSKH
+1968 YLREIQAKH

-1989 AQVQLEPVYRAIE
+1989 AQVQLEPVYRAME
-2002 FLKRGTIRT
+2002 FLKKGTIRT

-2040 ATLKYGK
+2040 ASLKYGK

-2069 GVELINAILG
+2069 GVEFINAILG

-2204 SAGQTPDEATVAATE
+2204 AAGQTPDEATVAATE

-2225 AKAQERRADFNA
+2225 AKAQERRAEFDA

-2271 IAVAGRDFRK
+2271 IAVAGRDFSK

-2337 IVLKSLSGTT
+2337 IVLKSLSGTN

-2369 QARRDRQITVEGER
+2369 QARRDRQITVDGER
-2383 VALDVILKE
+2383 VALDLVLKE

-2407 QRQAPGAFDQAN
+2407 QRQAPGAVDQAN

-2476 LLDGIDLPVGK
+2476 LLDGIDLTVGK

-2516 GNEGNYRKL
+2516 GNDGNYRKL

-2546 SFVAR
+2546 SFIAR

-2558 TKADYDF
+2558 TKSDYDF

-2719 RQQATEPGRWKLA
+2719 RQQAMEPGRWKLA

-2753 NALQQVTGWFP
+2753 NALQQFTGWFP

-2787 TAEAVARLSPFMA
+2787 TAEAVAVLSPFMA

-2849 TWQGAYNQALAE
+2849 TWHGAYNQALAE
-2861 GETQA
+2861 GETQT

-2950 DSIVRSL
+2950 DAIVRSL

-3065 GRPAGYLV
+3065 GRPAGYLI

>member
-1 MQNEETPTEVNPF
+1 
-14 LEIAS
+14 
-19 SMYQK
+19 
-24 PAQPVAQ
+24 
-31 PDNPFMELAPS
+31 
-42 MRALSQPPAIG
+42 
-53 SLSAVM
+53 
-59 GINPDQAAEATKLGK
+59 
-74 PLGIGQDLGL
+74 
-84 RNMEELR
+84 
-91 RRSMIASVQRS
+91 
-102 GMLQNN
+102 
-108 PRFAESLLDPVFA
+108 
-121 AQAHDDLDSLN
+121 
-132 KTSSLFDK
+132 
-140 VVSVFDAPNWMF
+140 
-152 GFKTVAEVTG
+152 
-162 GVERGLGTV
+162 
-171 ERGELGSKQ
+171 
-180 MFGSATPEQLARL
+180 
-193 EVLDKKLGAI
+193 
-203 PPGGIVSMTAEVVAQ
+203 
-218 QLATIRSVGT
+218 
-228 TALIG
+228 
-233 AGVGA
+233 
-238 AVSGPAAPVGAAGGF
+238 
-253 LAGGAAGL
+253 
-261 MATTTQTEAGNL
+261 
-273 YRDMVNQGVDPDTA
+273 
-287 QYAALTGGLLNGII
+287 
-301 ELAGAKIAA
+301 
-310 GPFKALASKYM
+310 
-321 KEAVGAAVAK
+321 
-331 PTARAAM
+331 
-338 AIAGKEYAKQVGTET
+338 
-353 AEEVGQEL
+353 
-361 VAITTEEIAKAMDG
+361 
-375 IDSETSFKD
+375 
-384 AMTRLVDAGIAGF
+384 
-397 QGSLVLGGIGPT
+397 
-409 SNFVVDLRR
+409 
-418 AEATTKQQEFFDGLD
+418 
-433 AAKRD
+433 
-438 GKLPKRNLDAYE
+438 
-450 GFLARQAKGTT
+450 
-461 ADTVYVEAEAA
+461 
-472 AQVLAQSGLSAEQ
+472 
-485 LEQSIPGIREQLRNA
+485 
-500 LENGGDV
+500 V

-540 AQAQEF
+540 EQAQEF

-582 ADQLRQTGM
+582 AEQLRQTGM

-636 EGQPLKQARREPAPE
+636 EGQPLEQARREPAPE
-651 KGVFNANNPPADVTA
+651 KGVFDANNPPADVTA
-666 EGSRE
+666 EGSRK

-792 VWRGDSRFDI
+792 VWRGDSRFNI
-802 TEYAERRRNEPGIF
+802 TEYAARRRNEPGIF
-816 TTYDQQV
+816 TTYDERV
-823 AKDYANDGEV
+823 AKDYAADGDV

-857 EWAKESGY
+857 DWAKESGY
-865 DFIDRATGFEADPVE
+865 DFIDSDDGFEYDPVDI
-880 EYFAGDMWD
+880 YFALEMWN
-889 FEGNGTGAR
+889 FEGDGSGAR
-898 WKDIQRTAR
+898 WKDIQRTAQE
-907 AQGYDIVRLRDSHYS
+907 QGYDIVLLADSHDS

-944 DEAGNVVPLSRRF
+944 DEAGKVVPLSRRF

-962 KVFEQAGRIDAE
+962 KVFEQAAMQPDEERVLGPI
-974 TQSIN
+974 
-979 EAATAVSDDVLKAES
+979 EAAKKLVQDTGREVFTDADKFFKKRWDSLLKKTKRQVKPTSKNFREAAKRAVSDILEFVKNNPKFADYYANDWKVTRSILDDYVGRAVTDDEFLMFRAIAGLTSPNTMLPANISDTVGLWDYWMREGNFDAFTLGPKPGTGALVVFEAAEPIS
-994 QPEIPQAIDNVAALD
+994 GTTANVKVRTIRIIERLIKERGGVKQALD
-1009 EVGRLATG
+1009 YLQEGVPVKELHKFNRKMGYAGAVGDIGNITDLVQQATG
-1017 QTWAKGR
+1017 QSELIPRMFIFGQKVGAYTLNAIGDERYTTVDIWESRYIRSHFVGMFDINIGLPESTDEHQIFTR
-1024 DLKEE
+1024 FGELFKEE
-1029 MQNRVLSLAANA
+1029 MEAVTGRKWAPS
-1041 GVNLSLDT
+1041 
-1049 PQTTEY
+1049 
-1055 LTRIGYRDA
+1055 A
-1064 LYALR
+1064 LQALR
-1069 QNPNSV
+1069 WFYIIGSAREAGYSKASTNETISFYTERRLV
-1075 GWYDEKTRQAI
+1075 QAFGYPGR
-1086 AVMALVHPELLT
+1086 A
-1098 DENARFAFTWALAV
+1098 
-1112 TSNGIKVDKNFELA
+1112 
-1126 DSVYRT
+1126 
-1132 YKATGKMPTN
+1132 ATGGGPS
-1142 LTAGQ
+1142 LGAAAPGGTAGQ
-1147 AQAAINRSLGMF
+1147 VRAARIPPKRFERDLESDVAKLTDPSDRRRAIAAGYVRYARYNSELGQRGFSFDERRGGPARQHGILNATVAADFVPGERLKSAFGKANLPIQTMQELVADANGAQA
-1159 NELRDAWGIDNLR
+1159 
-1172 RFAQTEYTIQ
+1172 
-1182 ELRYIVDDFDAGGE
+1182 
-1196 FAETTVKGAGILGP
+1196 
-1210 KIGNGFFSNLY
+1210 
-1221 GDFRSLTMDRWL
+1221 FRSLVADT
-1233 IRTWGRWTG
+1233 
-1242 TLIKEMPVQTQ
+1242 
-1253 NARTRLG
+1253 
-1260 KAVEALNEETRITIA
+1260 
-1275 SILRN
+1275 
-1280 QIPES
+1280 
-1285 QEQQR
+1285 
-1290 GVIDALAA
+1290 
-1298 GEGVDLDVLSTV
+1298 
-1310 IQKAS
+1310 
-1315 MDKEARAA
+1315 
-1323 LNESMSG
+1323 
-1330 QEIRKSGNSLAKY
+1330 NS
-1343 LDGQKEAPAGP
+1343 
-1354 GERVQIR
+1354 
-1361 SVFASIL
+1361 
-1368 QELQK
+1368 
-1373 LPEYSDLTMA
+1373 
-1383 DLQAAL
+1383 
-1389 WYAEKR
+1389 
-1395 LYETAKEDIQVDE
+1395 
-1408 ESIEGYADDEAPD
+1408 
-1421 YANAAS
+1421 S
-1427 NVARSSGVSEQ
+1427 N
-1438 RIQATLAK
+1438 
-1446 ESNSERSRRARLE
+1446 
-1459 DEQGKPI
+1459 PY
-1466 DARDQGPVGGF
+1466 
-1477 TAKEKRSFNGA
+1477 GA
-1488 AVIRNHRASRG
+1488 AVAVY
-1499 GNAGQ
+1499 
-1504 PGTYQRSGSKAD
+1504 TTEEYQ
-1516 AKPRLVKKLGARV
+1516 
-1529 VAKFNVST
+1529 
-1537 RLRNALKAAG
+1537 
-1547 GKQRPFSAPS
+1547 GK
-1557 FLELEQGDI
+1557 
-1566 SAQAFHKLITDS
+1566 
-1578 KQKNAYGASVYAY
+1578 
-1591 PVDDYAS
+1591 
-1598 MRLFVTEDLQSGFAL
+1598 RLFVTEDATAGFAL
-1613 KPDGDIVSV
+1613 TADGDIVSV
-1622 FSMSDS
+1622 FSAAKS
-1628 GAGHAIVQMAVS
+1628 GNGRALMTLAVQA
-1640 QGGRKLDAFE
+1640 GGRRLDCFDTA
-1650 TVLPYLYAPH
+1650 LPSYYAAHGFKAVARLPWNDEYAPA
-1660 GFRVVSRLRW
+1660 
-1670 DESQKPD
+1670 
-1677 GWDKQ
+1677 GWDTKT
-1682 IFKEFNNGEPDV
+1682 FEAFNAGRPDV
-1694 VFMVYDPTYYG
+1694 VFMVYQRGYNNEYKSADG
-1705 QHSKN
+1705 
-1710 DKKVA
+1710 A
-1715 TSYDAAVRAQT
+1715 TVQDYDAGVQAQT
-1726 REVKKIAQA
+1726 RTLQSIAKSQM
-1735 GQFQQAMPSRAPRGD
+1735 FEQAMPGRAPRGD

-1802 SWFGIE
+1802 SWFGID

-1886 PMMSSEIRLVM
+1886 PMMNSEIRLVM

-1905 QIARAQAVRGMKA
+1905 QIARAQAVRGMKV
-1918 MFQTQEQSGMNDAE
+1918 MFQTQEQSGMPDAE
-1932 WAAYQALEQDAT
+1932 WAALKILEQEAT
-1944 DAATAELTKATLRE
+1944 DAATVELTKATLKE

-1968 YLREIQSKH
+1968 YLREIQAKH

-1989 AQVQLEPVYRAIE
+1989 AQVQLEPVYRAME
-2002 FLKRGTIRT
+2002 FLKKGTIRT

-2040 ATLKYGK
+2040 ASLKYGK
-2047 YGMVQEGGI
+2047 YGMVQESGM

-2079 AKPIKEEIDA
+2079 ANPIKEEIDA

-2114 AIHNEARAR
+2114 AIHNDFRAR
-2123 FIAVEQRWLEKQR
+2123 IIAVEQRWLEKST
-2136 RPAND
+2136 RPVND
-2141 MLQAARQVAQDI
+2141 MMQAARQVAQDI
-2153 IGGVV
+2153 IGDVV

-2204 SAGQTPDEATVAATE
+2204 AAGQTPDEATVVATE

-2225 AKAQERRADFNA
+2225 AKAQERRAEFDA

-2314 ESPAQYLDQLRTY
+2314 ESPAQYLEQLRTY

-2383 VALDVILKE
+2383 VALDVVLKE
-2392 MADRLQAIGVGERVG
+2392 MADRLQEIGVGERVG
-2407 QRQAPGAFDQAN
+2407 QRQAPGAVDQAN

-2732 DKFWG
+2732 DKGWG

-2866 EAVARGDA
+2866 EAVARADA

-2886 DLSMFEVG
+2886 DKSMFEVG
-2894 TPFYRTFVQ
+2894 TPFYTTFVQ

-2914 NLGEFQKTVRDM
+2914 NLGEYQKTVRDM

-2950 DSIVRSL
+2950 DAIVRSL
-2957 GGGWDDEDEDGYMDV
+2957 GGGWDAEDEDGYMDV

>member
-1 MQNEETPTEVNPF
+1 VQ
-14 LEIAS
+14 
-19 SMYQK
+19 
-24 PAQPVAQ
+24 
-31 PDNPFMELAPS
+31 
-42 MRALSQPPAIG
+42 G
-53 SLSAVM
+53 S
-59 GINPDQAAEATKLGK
+59 
-74 PLGIGQDLGL
+74 
-84 RNMEELR
+84 
-91 RRSMIASVQRS
+91 
-102 GMLQNN
+102 
-108 PRFAESLLDPVFA
+108 
-121 AQAHDDLDSLN
+121 
-132 KTSSLFDK
+132 
-140 VVSVFDAPNWMF
+140 
-152 GFKTVAEVTG
+152 
-162 GVERGLGTV
+162 
-171 ERGELGSKQ
+171 
-180 MFGSATPEQLARL
+180 
-193 EVLDKKLGAI
+193 
-203 PPGGIVSMTAEVVAQ
+203 
-218 QLATIRSVGT
+218 
-228 TALIG
+228 ALIG
-233 AGVGA
+233 AVG
-238 AVSGPAAPVGAAGGF
+238 P
-253 LAGGAAGL
+253 GL
-261 MATTTQTEAGNL
+261 SL
-273 YRDMVNQGVDPDTA
+273 MVDV
-287 QYAALTGGLLNGII
+287 
-301 ELAGAKIAA
+301 
-310 GPFKALASKYM
+310 
-321 KEAVGAAVAK
+321 
-331 PTARAAM
+331 
-338 AIAGKEYAKQVGTET
+338 
-353 AEEVGQEL
+353 
-361 VAITTEEIAKAMDG
+361 
-375 IDSETSFKD
+375 
-384 AMTRLVDAGIAGF
+384 
-397 QGSLVLGGIGPT
+397 
-409 SNFVVDLRR
+409 RR
-418 AEATTKQQEFFDGLD
+418 AEAVSAQEEFFDGLD
-433 AAKRD
+433 AAKKD

-472 AQVLAQSGLSAEQ
+472 AQVLAQSGLSVTE
-485 LEQSIPGIREQLRNA
+485 LEKVLPGIREQLKNA
-500 LENGGDV
+500 LENGGDI
-507 TIPTSVYGAR
+507 TIPTAVYGAK
-517 LAGTPLGDALRPHV
+517 LSGTQLGDALRPHM

-546 SRKRDAL
+546 NRKREEL
-553 RQEAQAALAERQEAD
+553 RQEAQEILATKQETDATFIEESQQVEDASYEQIMATGQFSSVEARTLASLRQAMVVVD
-568 AAFVESAQKVETTV
+568 AAEA
-582 ADQLRQTGM
+582 GM
-591 QDIEVRANAELFRD
+591 
-605 LAVTQAARMGITPE
+605 TPL
-619 QFYERYPYRVRG
+619 QYERERGVPLQVRG

-636 EGQPLKQARREPAPE
+636 GGRVPEAAAVETPIGDEQINLIQTKMAPATVQVQQAIDAKAIDEKRGKQAKDSLSRINRAIENKNAGELADAVYTAKTRNIPQLAEVIAAADKTLASLGVEVVDPVGREYLKGTTELEVVAFEPYQEGQTNEATHVVRTLQPIVRQNGQIIQRGQVVVRDGSPQYLARQEQVQEAKKAEMRARLVGAPQPLEQARREPAPE
-651 KGVFNANNPPADVTA
+651 KGVFDANNPPADVTA
-666 EGSRE
+666 EGSRK

-734 ERLALVKAFAN
+734 ERLEEVKAFAEQ
-745 KANQRA
+745 AN
-751 GAVDAVAQIDIDYL
+751 
-765 DAVERGDMETAQRM
+765 
-779 VDEAARA
+779 
-786 SGLTEE
+786 
-792 VWRGDSRFDI
+792 
-802 TEYAERRRNEPGIF
+802 RR
-816 TTYDQQV
+816 
-823 AKDYANDGEV
+823 
-833 RRFYVGGK
+833 
-841 TLDLASRS
+841 
-849 REAVAWIQ
+849 
-857 EWAKESGY
+857 
-865 DFIDRATGFEADPVE
+865 
-880 EYFAGDMWD
+880 
-889 FEGNGTGAR
+889 
-898 WKDIQRTAR
+898 
-907 AQGYDIVRLRDSHYS
+907 
-922 QPMTSVVVLNE
+922 
-933 NNIKLADPVVY
+933 
-944 DEAGNVVPLSRRF
+944 
-957 DITSP
+957 SP
-962 KVFEQAGRIDAE
+962 KVFEQAAVQPEAE
-974 TQSIN
+974 RVLGPI
-979 EAATAVSDDVLKAES
+979 EAAKKIVRDTEREVFTDADKFFKKRWDSLLKKTKRQVKPTSKNFREAAKRAVSDILEFVKNNPKFADYYANDWKVTRSILDDYVGRAVTDDEFLMFRAIAGLTSPNTMLPANISDTVGLWDYWMREGNFDAFTLGPKPGTGALVVFEAAEPIS
-994 QPEIPQAIDNVAALD
+994 GTTANVKVRTIRIIERLIKERGGVKQALD
-1009 EVGRLATG
+1009 YLQEGVPVKELHKFNRKMGYSGAVGDIGNITDLVQQATG
-1017 QTWAKGR
+1017 QSELIPRMFIFGQKVGAYTLNAIGDERYTTVDIWESRYIRSHFVGMFDINIGLPESTDEHQIFTR
-1024 DLKEE
+1024 FGELFKEE
-1029 MQNRVLSLAANA
+1029 MEAVTGRKWAPS
-1041 GVNLSLDT
+1041 
-1049 PQTTEY
+1049 
-1055 LTRIGYRDA
+1055 A
-1064 LYALR
+1064 LQALR
-1069 QNPNSV
+1069 WFYIIGSAREAGYSKASTNETISFYTERRLVQAFGYPGRAATGGGPGTGAATFGGAAGQVRAARIPPKRFERDLESDV
-1075 GWYDEKTRQAI
+1075 AKLSDSSDRRRAI
-1086 AVMALVHPELLT
+1086 AAGYVRYARYNSELGQRGFSFDERRGGPARQHGILNATVAADFVPGERLKSAFGKANLPIQTMQELVA
-1098 DENARFAFTWALAV
+1098 DA
-1112 TSNGIKVDKNFELA
+1112 NG
-1126 DSVYRT
+1126 
-1132 YKATGKMPTN
+1132 
-1142 LTAGQ
+1142 
-1147 AQAAINRSLGMF
+1147 AQA
-1159 NELRDAWGIDNLR
+1159 
-1172 RFAQTEYTIQ
+1172 
-1182 ELRYIVDDFDAGGE
+1182 
-1196 FAETTVKGAGILGP
+1196 
-1210 KIGNGFFSNLY
+1210 
-1221 GDFRSLTMDRWL
+1221 FRSLVADT
-1233 IRTWGRWTG
+1233 
-1242 TLIKEMPVQTQ
+1242 
-1253 NARTRLG
+1253 
-1260 KAVEALNEETRITIA
+1260 
-1275 SILRN
+1275 
-1280 QIPES
+1280 
-1285 QEQQR
+1285 
-1290 GVIDALAA
+1290 
-1298 GEGVDLDVLSTV
+1298 
-1310 IQKAS
+1310 
-1315 MDKEARAA
+1315 
-1323 LNESMSG
+1323 
-1330 QEIRKSGNSLAKY
+1330 NS
-1343 LDGQKEAPAGP
+1343 
-1354 GERVQIR
+1354 
-1361 SVFASIL
+1361 
-1368 QELQK
+1368 
-1373 LPEYSDLTMA
+1373 
-1383 DLQAAL
+1383 
-1389 WYAEKR
+1389 
-1395 LYETAKEDIQVDE
+1395 
-1408 ESIEGYADDEAPD
+1408 
-1421 YANAAS
+1421 S
-1427 NVARSSGVSEQ
+1427 N
-1438 RIQATLAK
+1438 
-1446 ESNSERSRRARLE
+1446 
-1459 DEQGKPI
+1459 PY
-1466 DARDQGPVGGF
+1466 
-1477 TAKEKRSFNGA
+1477 GA
-1488 AVIRNHRASRG
+1488 AVAVYT
-1499 GNAGQ
+1499 AEE
-1504 PGTYQRSGSKAD
+1504 YQ
-1516 AKPRLVKKLGARV
+1516 
-1529 VAKFNVST
+1529 
-1537 RLRNALKAAG
+1537 
-1547 GKQRPFSAPS
+1547 GK
-1557 FLELEQGDI
+1557 
-1566 SAQAFHKLITDS
+1566 
-1578 KQKNAYGASVYAY
+1578 
-1591 PVDDYAS
+1591 
-1598 MRLFVTEDLQSGFAL
+1598 RLFVTEDATAGFAL
-1613 KPDGDIVSV
+1613 TADGDIVSV
-1622 FSMSDS
+1622 FSAPKS
-1628 GAGHAIVQMAVS
+1628 GNGRALMTLAVQA
-1640 QGGRKLDAFE
+1640 GGRRLDCFDTALPSYYAAHGFK
-1650 TVLPYLYAPH
+1650 TVARLPWNDEYAPA
-1660 GFRVVSRLRW
+1660 
-1670 DESQKPD
+1670 
-1677 GWDKQ
+1677 GWDTETFQ
-1682 IFKEFNNGEPDV
+1682 SFNAGRPDV
-1694 VFMVYDPTYYG
+1694 VFMVYQRGYNGEYKAGAGTIVPD
-1705 QHSKN
+1705 
-1710 DKKVA
+1710 
-1715 TSYDAAVRAQT
+1715 YDTGVQAQT
-1726 REVKKIAQA
+1726 RTLQA
-1735 GQFQQAMPSRAPRGD
+1735 IEKSQVFEQAAVGAPRGQ
-1750 FDPAKLM
+1750 FDLRSLII
-1757 TTLREGRDFSTF
+1757 TINQGGDSSTL
-1769 AHETAHFYLTILAD
+1769 AHELIHLRIAEYIRM
-1783 IARSATGPQQTKAD
+1783 ARSASPSARVLAD
-1797 MDALL
+1797 LETLFDFM
-1802 SWFGIE
+1802 GVE
-1808 GATPAERLAK
+1808 GATFAERLAK
-1818 WSSLTID
+1818 YDSMPLE
-1825 QQRQYHEQ
+1825 QRRPLEESVTYN
-1833 FAYSFEIYLHEGKA
+1833 FEVYLYENKA
-1847 PSVEMQSLFNQFAA
+1847 PSVELRGVFDRLARWIRRA
-1861 WLKRVYKSI
+1861 YKSI
-1870 RDELNATYKAQ
+1870 RDDLNAIYRRE
-1881 FGRDL
+1881 FGKDL
-1886 PMMSSEIRLVM
+1886 PILTPEVRQVF

-1905 QIARAQAVRGMKA
+1905 QIARAQAVRGMKV
-1918 MFQTQEQSGMNDAE
+1918 MFQTQEQSGMPDAE

-1944 DAATAELTKATLRE
+1944 DAATAELTKATLKE

-1989 AQVQLEPVYRAIE
+1989 AQVQLEPVYRAME
-2002 FLKRGTIRT
+2002 FLKKGTIRT
-2011 DTGEVTAAT
+2011 DTGDVTAAT

-2204 SAGQTPDEATVAATE
+2204 AAGQTPDEATVAATE

-2225 AKAQERRADFNA
+2225 AKAQERRADFDA

-2288 LAKTRDMAPIMA
+2288 LAKARDMAPIMA

-2314 ESPAQYLDQLRTY
+2314 ESPAQYLEQLRTY
-2327 APDLYDGIAP
+2327 APELYDGIAP
-2337 IVLKSLSGTT
+2337 IVMKSLSGTA

-2383 VALDVILKE
+2383 VALDVVLKE
-2392 MADRLQAIGVGERVG
+2392 MADRLQSIGVGERVG
-2407 QRQAPGAFDQAN
+2407 QRQAPGAVDQAN

-2531 GELDADGNLDDSRWR
+2531 GELNADGNLDDSRWR

-2621 QDARVNASM
+2621 QDARVNEDLDAL
-2630 DELEGDWRNSL
+2630 DGDWRNSL
-2641 PSTGAGFTKGRV
+2641 PSTGAGFTKSRV

-2674 RFSMIQPSVKDALK
+2674 RFSMIQPSVRDANKL
-2688 ILRDRDLKA
+2688 LTDRDFAA
-2697 LLERFDPAVME
+2697 LLARFDPTAYQ
-2708 NMLLPWLNRAA
+2708 MLLKPWLMRAA
-2719 RQQATEPGRWKLA
+2719 RQQAMEPGRWKLA

-2753 NALQQVTGWFP
+2753 NALQQFTGWFP

-2822 KYEKLQQWSSKHG
+2822 KYEKLQKWSSKHG

-2950 DSIVRSL
+2950 DAIVRSL
-2957 GGGWDDEDEDGYMDV
+2957 GGGWDDEDEDGYLWV

-3036 DEDKDVTGRNV
+3036 DEDKDLTGRNV

>member
-1 MQNEETPTEVNPF
+1 
-14 LEIAS
+14 
-19 SMYQK
+19 
-24 PAQPVAQ
+24 
-31 PDNPFMELAPS
+31 
-42 MRALSQPPAIG
+42 
-53 SLSAVM
+53 
-59 GINPDQAAEATKLGK
+59 
-74 PLGIGQDLGL
+74 
-84 RNMEELR
+84 
-91 RRSMIASVQRS
+91 
-102 GMLQNN
+102 
-108 PRFAESLLDPVFA
+108 
-121 AQAHDDLDSLN
+121 LN
-132 KTSSLFDK
+132 K
-140 VVSVFDAPNWMF
+140 
-152 GFKTVAEVTG
+152 
-162 GVERGLGTV
+162 
-171 ERGELGSKQ
+171 
-180 MFGSATPEQLARL
+180 RL
-193 EVLDKKLGAI
+193 YEVL
-203 PPGGIVSMTAEVVAQ
+203 P
-218 QLATIRSVGT
+218 
-228 TALIG
+228 
-233 AGVGA
+233 
-238 AVSGPAAPVGAAGGF
+238 
-253 LAGGAAGL
+253 
-261 MATTTQTEAGNL
+261 
-273 YRDMVNQGVDPDTA
+273 
-287 QYAALTGGLLNGII
+287 
-301 ELAGAKIAA
+301 
-310 GPFKALASKYM
+310 
-321 KEAVGAAVAK
+321 
-331 PTARAAM
+331 
-338 AIAGKEYAKQVGTET
+338 
-353 AEEVGQEL
+353 
-361 VAITTEEIAKAMDG
+361 EEIADQILDQDDG
-375 IDSETSFKD
+375 FIT
-384 AMTRLVDAGIAGF
+384 G
-397 QGSLVLGGIGPT
+397 
-409 SNFVVDLRR
+409 
-418 AEATTKQQEFFDGLD
+418 DGLKVGGKGMRKFYD
-433 AAKRD
+433 ELVPIAVTKLLRKYGG
-438 GKLPKRNLDAYE
+438 GKLGQVAMATERRVTNDEIMAAE
-450 GFLARQAKGTT
+450 RRGDWT
-461 ADTVYVEAEAA
+461 EAE
-472 AQVLAQSGLSAEQ
+472 
-485 LEQSIPGIREQLRNA
+485 
-500 LENGGDV
+500 
-507 TIPTSVYGAR
+507 R
-517 LAGTPLGDALRPHV
+517 LTAI
-531 RLSPEAMSV
+531 M
-540 AQAQEF
+540 
-546 SRKRDAL
+546 
-553 RQEAQAALAERQEAD
+553 ERQE
-568 AAFVESAQKVETTV
+568 
-582 ADQLRQTGM
+582 LG
-591 QDIEVRANAELFRD
+591 
-605 LAVTQAARMGITPE
+605 
-619 QFYERYPYRVRG
+619 RG
-631 PQAVQ
+631 
-636 EGQPLKQARREPAPE
+636 
-651 KGVFNANNPPADVTA
+651 
-666 EGSRE
+666 
-671 AIMAV
+671 
-676 MDYEGKIYYDRAA
+676 
-689 TMHGDLLDSFP
+689 
-700 ELDAD
+700 
-705 LIIDGGFIRDGK
+705 
-717 YIPNMSDGG
+717 
-726 FAAIEGGR
+726 
-734 ERLALVKAFAN
+734 
-745 KANQRA
+745 
-751 GAVDAVAQIDIDYL
+751 
-765 DAVERGDMETAQRM
+765 
-779 VDEAARA
+779 
-786 SGLTEE
+786 
-792 VWRGDSRFDI
+792 
-802 TEYAERRRNEPGIF
+802 
-816 TTYDQQV
+816 
-823 AKDYANDGEV
+823 
-833 RRFYVGGK
+833 
-841 TLDLASRS
+841 
-849 REAVAWIQ
+849 
-857 EWAKESGY
+857 
-865 DFIDRATGFEADPVE
+865 
-880 EYFAGDMWD
+880 
-889 FEGNGTGAR
+889 
-898 WKDIQRTAR
+898 
-907 AQGYDIVRLRDSHYS
+907 
-922 QPMTSVVVLNE
+922 
-933 NNIKLADPVVY
+933 
-944 DEAGNVVPLSRRF
+944 
-957 DITSP
+957 
-962 KVFEQAGRIDAE
+962 
-974 TQSIN
+974 
-979 EAATAVSDDVLKAES
+979 
-994 QPEIPQAIDNVAALD
+994 
-1009 EVGRLATG
+1009 
-1017 QTWAKGR
+1017 
-1024 DLKEE
+1024 
-1029 MQNRVLSLAANA
+1029 
-1041 GVNLSLDT
+1041 
-1049 PQTTEY
+1049 
-1055 LTRIGYRDA
+1055 
-1064 LYALR
+1064 
-1069 QNPNSV
+1069 
-1075 GWYDEKTRQAI
+1075 
-1086 AVMALVHPELLT
+1086 
-1098 DENARFAFTWALAV
+1098 
-1112 TSNGIKVDKNFELA
+1112 
-1126 DSVYRT
+1126 
-1132 YKATGKMPTN
+1132 
-1142 LTAGQ
+1142 
-1147 AQAAINRSLGMF
+1147 
-1159 NELRDAWGIDNLR
+1159 
-1172 RFAQTEYTIQ
+1172 
-1182 ELRYIVDDFDAGGE
+1182 
-1196 FAETTVKGAGILGP
+1196 
-1210 KIGNGFFSNLY
+1210 
-1221 GDFRSLTMDRWL
+1221 
-1233 IRTWGRWTG
+1233 
-1242 TLIKEMPVQTQ
+1242 
-1253 NARTRLG
+1253 
-1260 KAVEALNEETRITIA
+1260 
-1275 SILRN
+1275 
-1280 QIPES
+1280 
-1285 QEQQR
+1285 
-1290 GVIDALAA
+1290 
-1298 GEGVDLDVLSTV
+1298 
-1310 IQKAS
+1310 
-1315 MDKEARAA
+1315 
-1323 LNESMSG
+1323 
-1330 QEIRKSGNSLAKY
+1330 
-1343 LDGQKEAPAGP
+1343 EAPAG
-1354 GERVQIR
+1354 
-1361 SVFASIL
+1361 
-1368 QELQK
+1368 
-1373 LPEYSDLTMA
+1373 
-1383 DLQAAL
+1383 
-1389 WYAEKR
+1389 
-1395 LYETAKEDIQVDE
+1395 
-1408 ESIEGYADDEAPD
+1408 
-1421 YANAAS
+1421 
-1427 NVARSSGVSEQ
+1427 
-1438 RIQATLAK
+1438 AT
-1446 ESNSERSRRARLE
+1446 
-1459 DEQGKPI
+1459 
-1466 DARDQGPVGGF
+1466 
-1477 TAKEKRSFNGA
+1477 
-1488 AVIRNHRASRG
+1488 VI
-1499 GNAGQ
+1499 GNQ
-1504 PGTYQRSGSKAD
+1504 PGFLVT
-1516 AKPRLVKKLGARV
+1516 PEMVKKLESGLPL
-1529 VAKFNVST
+1529 FQ
-1537 RLRNALKAAG
+1537 AA
-1547 GKQRPFSAPS
+1547 
-1557 FLELEQGDI
+1557 
-1566 SAQAFHKLITDS
+1566 
-1578 KQKNAYGASVYAY
+1578 
-1591 PVDDYAS
+1591 
-1598 MRLFVTEDLQSGFAL
+1598 
-1613 KPDGDIVSV
+1613 
-1622 FSMSDS
+1622 
-1628 GAGHAIVQMAVS
+1628 
-1640 QGGRKLDAFE
+1640 
-1650 TVLPYLYAPH
+1650 
-1660 GFRVVSRLRW
+1660 
-1670 DESQKPD
+1670 
-1677 GWDKQ
+1677 
-1682 IFKEFNNGEPDV
+1682 
-1694 VFMVYDPTYYG
+1694 
-1705 QHSKN
+1705 
-1710 DKKVA
+1710 
-1715 TSYDAAVRAQT
+1715 
-1726 REVKKIAQA
+1726 
-1735 GQFQQAMPSRAPRGD
+1735 RAPRGD

-1886 PMMSSEIRLVM
+1886 PMMNSEIRLVM

-1944 DAATAELTKATLRE
+1944 DAATAELTKATLKE

-1989 AQVQLEPVYRAIE
+1989 AQVQLEPVYRAME
-2002 FLKRGTIRT
+2002 FLKKGTIRT

-2040 ATLKYGK
+2040 ASLKYGK
-2047 YGMVQEGGI
+2047 YGMVQDGGM

-2204 SAGQTPDEATVAATE
+2204 AAGQTPDEATVAATE

-2225 AKAQERRADFNA
+2225 AKAQERRAEFDA

-2281 FFRSDEK
+2281 FFRADEK

-2314 ESPAQYLDQLRTY
+2314 ESPAQYLEQLRTY
-2327 APDLYDGIAP
+2327 APELYDGIAP
-2337 IVLKSLSGTT
+2337 IVLKSLSGTA

-2383 VALDVILKE
+2383 VALDVVLKE

-2407 QRQAPGAFDQAN
+2407 QRKAPSAVDQAN

-2516 GNEGNYRKL
+2516 GNDGNYRKL

-2551 MIAEGKL
+2551 MISEGKL

-2621 QDARVNASM
+2621 QDARVNEDLDAL
-2630 DELEGDWRNSL
+2630 DGDWRNSL

-2653 DYNEAL
+2653 EYNEAL

-2674 RFSMIQPSVKDALK
+2674 RFSMIQPAVKDANKL
-2688 ILRDRDLKA
+2688 LTDRDFAA
-2697 LLERFDPAVME
+2697 LLARFDPTAYQ
-2708 NMLLPWLNRAA
+2708 MLLKPWLMRAA
-2719 RQQATEPGRWKLA
+2719 RQQATEPGRWKVA

-2914 NLGEFQKTVRDM
+2914 NLGEYQKTVRDM

-2950 DSIVRSL
+2950 DAIVRSL
-2957 GGGWDDEDEDGYMDV
+2957 GGGWDDEDEDGYLWV

-3065 GRPAGYLV
+3065 GRPAGYLI

>member
-59 GINPDQAAEATKLGK
+59 GINPDQAAEATKLGT

-84 RNMEELR
+84 RNMDELR
-91 RRSMIASVQRS
+91 RRSMIASVKRS

-180 MFGSATPEQLARL
+180 MFGSATQEQLARL

-472 AQVLAQSGLSAEQ
+472 AQVLAQSGLSVTE
-485 LEQSIPGIREQLRNA
+485 LEKVLPGIREQLQNA
-500 LENGGDV
+500 LENGGDI
-507 TIPTSVYGAR
+507 TIPTSVYGAK
-517 LAGTPLGDALRPHV
+517 LSGTQLGDALRPHM

-568 AAFVESAQKVETTV
+568 AAFVESAQKVETTM
-582 ADQLRQTGM
+582 AEQLRQTGM

-631 PQAVQ
+631 PQVVQ
-636 EGQPLKQARREPAPE
+636 EGQPLEQVREVVDPVGREYLEGTTELEVVAFEPYQE
-651 KGVFNANNPPADVTA
+651 GQTNEATHVVRTLQPIVRQNGQIIQRGQVVVR
-666 EGSRE
+666 EGSPQYLARQEQVQEAKKAEMRARLVGAQQPLEQAAQIPKVDGVALRRAMNQYIRNEIYARE
-671 AIMAV
+671 LIEEV
-676 MDYEGKIYYDRAA
+676 NLFGLVTEEEVE
-689 TMHGDLLDSFP
+689 DLLDQDEKNRVAGVSSR
-700 ELDAD
+700 
-705 LIIDGGFIRDGK
+705 GGGSTS
-717 YIPNMSDGG
+717 IP
-726 FAAIEGGR
+726 IEMGR
-734 ERLALVKAFAN
+734 RGQHPLLALVRQREKERPTAIQRRDAF
-745 KANQRA
+745 
-751 GAVDAVAQIDIDYL
+751 YL
-765 DAVERGDMETAQRM
+765 DAVQRDDIDQAEYM
-779 VDEAARA
+779 VDQAA
-786 SGLTEE
+786 
-792 VWRGDSRFDI
+792 
-802 TEYAERRRNEPGIF
+802 Y
-816 TTYDQQV
+816 
-823 AKDYANDGEV
+823 
-833 RRFYVGGK
+833 
-841 TLDLASRS
+841 
-849 REAVAWIQ
+849 
-857 EWAKESGY
+857 
-865 DFIDRATGFEADPVE
+865 
-880 EYFAGDMWD
+880 
-889 FEGNGTGAR
+889 
-898 WKDIQRTAR
+898 
-907 AQGYDIVRLRDSHYS
+907 AQGYQIEAFHGTDAKDFAAFKYGDTYNWGPALYFSPSREYATEYQDRTGEGEPRVMRVKLRIENMFSPESNPEHLALYRRLTQEARDEGLTHQEFDISGPQGTKVKYGNTGLSNLVTYTDQWWLVEKLWREGFDGFRTTEADGETVGIAVRDPS
-922 QPMTSVVVLNE
+922 QV
-933 NNIKLADPVVY
+933 KLADPVTY
-944 DEAGNVVPLSRRF
+944 DESGNVVPLSRRF

-962 KVFEQAGRIDAE
+962 KVFEQAAIVRSGAE
-974 TQSIN
+974 TLEKYGLDPSKKYKTR
-979 EAATAVSDDVLKAES
+979 E
-994 QPEIPQAIDNVAALD
+994 VAAALEARQRD
-1009 EVGRLATG
+1009 KYGLIGPKDRSRESIEKIANWMVEEV
-1017 QTWAKGR
+1017 
-1024 DLKEE
+1024 EFE
-1029 MQNRVLSLAANA
+1029 MQNPEKS
-1041 GVNLSLDT
+1041 G
-1049 PQTTEY
+1049 
-1055 LTRIGYRDA
+1055 
-1064 LYALR
+1064 
-1069 QNPNSV
+1069 V
-1075 GWYDEKTRQAI
+1075 GWYSEKFQR
-1086 AVMALVHPELLT
+1086 ALDRMGDVFPELKTDQTARNLMTVLIALT
-1098 DENARFAFTWALAV
+1098 SDGQKVVPNFAQAMDIYGNFRDTGRFTTSKGHARQESIDKNLAV
-1112 TSNGIKVDKNFELA
+1112 VQRLYDTMGADKMHDYLMQEETVSELKKLA
-1126 DSVYRT
+1126 E
-1132 YKATGKMPTN
+1132 KAGGKMKSDY
-1142 LTAGQ
+1142 Q
-1147 AQAAINRSLGMF
+1147 AHIKLPLAAI
-1159 NELRDAWGIDNLR
+1159 E
-1172 RFAQTEYTIQ
+1172 
-1182 ELRYIVDDFDAGGE
+1182 
-1196 FAETTVKGAGILGP
+1196 LGP
-1210 KIGNGFFSNLY
+1210 KLGAFYANLMGAHGY
-1221 GDFRSLTMDRWL
+1221 LTMDRWWS
-1233 IRTWGRWTG
+1233 RTFNRYRG
-1242 TLIKEMPVQTQ
+1242 TLLQSNTRSALDKFKKLIGNESLSDDEVLSAVVEPRTAYEK
-1253 NARTRLG
+1253 RGFKTRLAVLVG
-1260 KAVEALNEETRITIA
+1260 KSEPSKTVEKLKWMEEAKTLA
-1275 SILRN
+1275 GDQFDAML
-1280 QIPES
+1280 
-1285 QEQQR
+1285 QEHQ
-1290 GVIDALAA
+1290 V
-1298 GEGVDLDVLSTV
+1298 E
-1310 IQKAS
+1310 
-1315 MDKEARAA
+1315 RAA
-1323 LNESMSG
+1323 NTIYKTAFENIEDAPFNATDRTFMLESV
-1330 QEIRKSGNSLAKY
+1330 NSA
-1343 LDGQKEAPAGP
+1343 QKMLESKG
-1354 GERVQIR
+1354 I
-1361 SVFASIL
+1361 SI
-1368 QELQK
+1368 
-1373 LPEYSDLTMA
+1373 SIA
-1383 DLQAAL
+1383 DIQAIL
-1389 WYAEKR
+1389 WYYEKR
-1395 LYETAKEDIQVDE
+1395 LYGE
-1408 ESIEGYADDEAPD
+1408 
-1421 YANAAS
+1421 
-1427 NVARSSGVSEQ
+1427 
-1438 RIQATLAK
+1438 
-1446 ESNSERSRRARLE
+1446 
-1459 DEQGKPI
+1459 
-1466 DARDQGPVGGF
+1466 
-1477 TAKEKRSFNGA
+1477 
-1488 AVIRNHRASRG
+1488 
-1499 GNAGQ
+1499 
-1504 PGTYQRSGSKAD
+1504 
-1516 AKPRLVKKLGARV
+1516 LGARQTADV
-1529 VAKFNVST
+1529 SYEDAAATVAARYASGQGIDDLLNDSGTASEDGDGIAGGVPVGEDEFDGDGGI
-1537 RLRNALKAAG
+1537 LEQAAAG
-1547 GKQRPFSAPS
+1547 PA
-1557 FLELEQGDI
+1557 
-1566 SAQAFHKLITDS
+1566 
-1578 KQKNAYGASVYAY
+1578 
-1591 PVDDYAS
+1591 
-1598 MRLFVTEDLQSGFAL
+1598 
-1613 KPDGDIVSV
+1613 
-1622 FSMSDS
+1622 
-1628 GAGHAIVQMAVS
+1628 
-1640 QGGRKLDAFE
+1640 
-1650 TVLPYLYAPH
+1650 
-1660 GFRVVSRLRW
+1660 
-1670 DESQKPD
+1670 
-1677 GWDKQ
+1677 
-1682 IFKEFNNGEPDV
+1682 
-1694 VFMVYDPTYYG
+1694 
-1705 QHSKN
+1705 
-1710 DKKVA
+1710 
-1715 TSYDAAVRAQT
+1715 
-1726 REVKKIAQA
+1726 
-1735 GQFQQAMPSRAPRGD
+1735 RGD

-1808 GATPAERLAK
+1808 GATPAERLAS

-1833 FAYSFEIYLHEGKA
+1833 FAYSFEIYLHDGKA

-1886 PMMSSEIRLVM
+1886 PMMNSEIRLVM

-1944 DAATAELTKATLRE
+1944 DAATAELTKATLKE

-1989 AQVQLEPVYRAIE
+1989 AQVQLEPVYRAME
-2002 FLKRGTIRT
+2002 FLKKGTIRT

-2123 FIAVEQRWLEKQR
+2123 FIAVEQRWLEKST
-2136 RPAND
+2136 RPVND
-2141 MLQAARQVAQDI
+2141 MMQAARQVAQDI
-2153 IGGVV
+2153 IGDVV

-2198 AYNEAI
+2198 SYNEAI
-2204 SAGQTPDEATVAATE
+2204 AAGQTPDEATVAATE

-2237 KYGGREP
+2237 KYGGRDP

-2314 ESPAQYLDQLRTY
+2314 ESPAQYLEQLRTY
-2327 APDLYDGIAP
+2327 APELYDQIAP
-2337 IVLKSLSGTT
+2337 IVLKSLSGTA

-2383 VALDVILKE
+2383 VALDVVLKE
-2392 MADRLQAIGVGERVG
+2392 LTDRLQTIGVGERVG
-2407 QRQAPGAFDQAN
+2407 QRQAPGVVDQAN

-2487 IAAPELDYTFGNGNG
+2487 IAAPELNYTFGNGNG
-2502 GIGRAELLGALMHT
+2502 GIGMAELLGALMHT

-2546 SFVAR
+2546 SFIAR

-2621 QDARVNASM
+2621 QDARLNEDLDAL
-2630 DELEGDWRNSL
+2630 DGDWRNSL

-2653 DYNEAL
+2653 EYNEAL

-2674 RFSMIQPSVKDALK
+2674 RFSMIQPAVKDANKL
-2688 ILRDRDLKA
+2688 LTDRDFAA
-2697 LLERFDPAVME
+2697 LLARFDPTAYQ
-2708 NMLLPWLNRAA
+2708 MLLKPWLMRAA
-2719 RQQATEPGRWKLA
+2719 RQQATEPGRWKVA

-2753 NALQQVTGWFP
+2753 NALQQFTGWFP

-2886 DLSMFEVG
+2886 DKSMFEVG
-2894 TPFYRTFVQ
+2894 TPFYNTFVQ

-2950 DSIVRSL
+2950 DAIVRSL
-2957 GGGWDDEDEDGYMDV
+2957 GGGWDDEDEDGYLWV

-3065 GRPAGYLV
+3065 GRPAGYLI

>member
-1 MQNEETPTEVNPF
+1 
-14 LEIAS
+14 
-19 SMYQK
+19 
-24 PAQPVAQ
+24 
-31 PDNPFMELAPS
+31 
-42 MRALSQPPAIG
+42 
-53 SLSAVM
+53 
-59 GINPDQAAEATKLGK
+59 
-74 PLGIGQDLGL
+74 
-84 RNMEELR
+84 
-91 RRSMIASVQRS
+91 
-102 GMLQNN
+102 
-108 PRFAESLLDPVFA
+108 
-121 AQAHDDLDSLN
+121 
-132 KTSSLFDK
+132 
-140 VVSVFDAPNWMF
+140 
-152 GFKTVAEVTG
+152 
-162 GVERGLGTV
+162 
-171 ERGELGSKQ
+171 
-180 MFGSATPEQLARL
+180 
-193 EVLDKKLGAI
+193 
-203 PPGGIVSMTAEVVAQ
+203 
-218 QLATIRSVGT
+218 
-228 TALIG
+228 
-233 AGVGA
+233 
-238 AVSGPAAPVGAAGGF
+238 
-253 LAGGAAGL
+253 

-2950 DSIVRSL
+2950 DAIVRSL
-2957 GGGWDDEDEDGYMDV
+2957 GGGWDAEDEDGYMDV

-3065 GRPAGYLV
+3065 GRPAGYLI

>member
-19 SMYQK
+19 SMFQK

-84 RNMEELR
+84 RNMDELR
-91 RRSMIASVQRS
+91 RRSTIASVQRS

-121 AQAHDDLDSLN
+121 AQSHDDLDSLN
-132 KTSSLFDK
+132 KTSGLFDT
-140 VVSVFDAPNWMF
+140 VASVLDAPNWFF
-152 GFKTVAEVTG
+152 GFKPQADIVG
-162 GVERGLGTV
+162 GAERGMMVV
-171 ERGELGSKQ
+171 ERGELASRQ
-180 MFGSATPEQLARL
+180 MFGSATPADVARL
-193 EVLDKKLGAI
+193 EFLDKRLGSI
-203 PPGGIVSMTAEVVAQ
+203 PSGGIVSMTAEVVAQ
-218 QLATIRSVGT
+218 QLATARSVGT
-228 TALIG
+228 TALAG
-233 AGVGA
+233 A
-238 AVSGPAAPVGAAGGF
+238 AAGGAVLGPKGAVGGF
-253 LAGGAAGL
+253 VAGGAGGL

-301 ELAGAKIAA
+301 ELAGAKVAA
-310 GPFKALASKYM
+310 APFKALASKFI
-321 KEAVGAAVAK
+321 KESVSEAIAK
-331 PTARAAM
+331 PTTRAAM

-361 VAITTEEIAKAMDG
+361 VAIASEELAKAMDG
-375 IDSETSFKD
+375 INSETSFKD

-409 SNFVVDLRR
+409 ANFVVDVKR
-418 AEATTKQQEFFDGLD
+418 ADAVAKQEEFFDGLD
-433 AAKRD
+433 AAKKD

-450 GFLARQAKGTT
+450 GFLAKQAKGTT
-461 ADTVYVEAEAA
+461 ADTVYVEAESA

-517 LAGTPLGDALRPHV
+517 LAGTPLGEALRPHV

-553 RQEAQAALAERQEAD
+553 RQEAQVALAERQEAD

-582 ADQLRQTGM
+582 AEQLRQTGM

-636 EGQPLKQARREPAPE
+636 EGQPLKQAAQMTL
-651 KGVFNANNPPADVTA
+651 ADVEQSFADLGVEQRLTETSTTIRPGIIRVPA
-666 EGSRE
+666 ELRDEGRATRAMQSLIAYADQSGKRIDVSPTSEFGASKKRLIAWYKRLGFVENKGSNKDF
-671 AIMAV
+671 AIS
-676 MDYEGKIYYDRAA
+676 A
-689 TMHGDLLDSFP
+689 TMYRLPSALGLEQASRI
-700 ELDAD
+700 DAD
-705 LIIDGGFIRDGK
+705 
-717 YIPNMSDGG
+717 Y
-726 FAAIEGGR
+726 
-734 ERLALVKAFAN
+734 LA
-745 KANQRA
+745 
-751 GAVDAVAQIDIDYL
+751 
-765 DAVERGDMETAQRM
+765 AVERGDMATAQRM
-779 VDEAARA
+779 VDEAAMA

-792 VWRGDSRFDI
+792 VWRGDSRFNI

-823 AKDYANDGEV
+823 AKDYANDGDV

-933 NNIKLADPVVY
+933 NKIKLADPVTY

-962 KVFEQAGRIDAE
+962 KVFEQAAMFDQAPVSPGFYSALAKAVDAIDAKSMAASGWGQVIKSLVNKGEIKDKEVVWSGLKDWLAMQEGKVTKEAVAEFLKNNGVRVERVRLGGMTDVQMGIDERALEMFGARYDNLTNEQMADVRAAQEAVDTPSGKTKFGQFTLPGGTNYREVLITLPAVITSRAAEQARYNELVAAGFPLMEAQRIASE
-974 TQSIN
+974 TAADIQDRQLELQKQQEPYASNVGELVRIISGGVEGMPSPFTLFQWLKDHPSKAEWQPEINAWIDDVGGDFRAYVENRGWLNDLEKFQNLNVQIEALRAERRIREREQQGFKSSHWDQPNVLVHFRLNDRVDADGKRVLFVEEIQSDWGQAGRKIGFVPEVVDRQAIIDELAAAQAELAASVPNTEAQADAYERVERAEEAYNKKIN
-979 EAATAVSDDVLKAES
+979 EAVIPRAPFVETTDGWLALALKHIMLEATQGNYDRVAFINGKQSADRYDLSKQVEKIEWVGDTTGRAVKRVTITPINGNDF
-994 QPEIPQAIDNVAALD
+994 ALQVD
-1009 EVGRLATG
+1009 KSGTVTG
-1017 QTWAKGR
+1017 ST
-1024 DLKEE
+1024 
-1029 MQNRVLSLAANA
+1029 
-1041 GVNLSLDT
+1041 
-1049 PQTTEY
+1049 
-1055 LTRIGYRDA
+1055 
-1064 LYALR
+1064 
-1069 QNPNSV
+1069 SV
-1075 GWYDEKTRQAI
+1075 GGQQHLNKRLYEVLPEEIADQIMEQDGGSITGDGLKVGGKGMQKFYDELVPI
-1086 AVMALVHPELLT
+1086 AVTKLLRKYGGGKLGQVAMATERRVT
-1098 DENARFAFTWALAV
+1098 NDEIMAAERRGDWTEA
-1112 TSNGIKVDKNFELA
+1112 E
-1126 DSVYRT
+1126 R
-1132 YKATGKMPTN
+1132 
-1142 LTAGQ
+1142 LTA
-1147 AQAAINRSLGMF
+1147 IMER
-1159 NELRDAWGIDNLR
+1159 
-1172 RFAQTEYTIQ
+1172 Q
-1182 ELRYIVDDFDAGGE
+1182 EL
-1196 FAETTVKGAGILGP
+1196 
-1210 KIGNGFFSNLY
+1210 
-1221 GDFRSLTMDRWL
+1221 
-1233 IRTWGRWTG
+1233 GRG
-1242 TLIKEMPVQTQ
+1242 
-1253 NARTRLG
+1253 
-1260 KAVEALNEETRITIA
+1260 
-1275 SILRN
+1275 
-1280 QIPES
+1280 
-1285 QEQQR
+1285 
-1290 GVIDALAA
+1290 
-1298 GEGVDLDVLSTV
+1298 
-1310 IQKAS
+1310 
-1315 MDKEARAA
+1315 
-1323 LNESMSG
+1323 
-1330 QEIRKSGNSLAKY
+1330 
-1343 LDGQKEAPAGP
+1343 EAPAGATVIGNQP
-1354 GERVQIR
+1354 GFLVTPEMVN
-1361 SVFASIL
+1361 
-1368 QELQK
+1368 K
-1373 LPEYSDLTMA
+1373 LESGLPLF
-1383 DLQAAL
+1383 QAA
-1389 WYAEKR
+1389 
-1395 LYETAKEDIQVDE
+1395 
-1408 ESIEGYADDEAPD
+1408 
-1421 YANAAS
+1421 
-1427 NVARSSGVSEQ
+1427 
-1438 RIQATLAK
+1438 
-1446 ESNSERSRRARLE
+1446 
-1459 DEQGKPI
+1459 
-1466 DARDQGPVGGF
+1466 
-1477 TAKEKRSFNGA
+1477 
-1488 AVIRNHRASRG
+1488 
-1499 GNAGQ
+1499 
-1504 PGTYQRSGSKAD
+1504 
-1516 AKPRLVKKLGARV
+1516 
-1529 VAKFNVST
+1529 
-1537 RLRNALKAAG
+1537 
-1547 GKQRPFSAPS
+1547 
-1557 FLELEQGDI
+1557 
-1566 SAQAFHKLITDS
+1566 
-1578 KQKNAYGASVYAY
+1578 
-1591 PVDDYAS
+1591 
-1598 MRLFVTEDLQSGFAL
+1598 
-1613 KPDGDIVSV
+1613 
-1622 FSMSDS
+1622 
-1628 GAGHAIVQMAVS
+1628 
-1640 QGGRKLDAFE
+1640 
-1650 TVLPYLYAPH
+1650 
-1660 GFRVVSRLRW
+1660 
-1670 DESQKPD
+1670 
-1677 GWDKQ
+1677 
-1682 IFKEFNNGEPDV
+1682 
-1694 VFMVYDPTYYG
+1694 
-1705 QHSKN
+1705 
-1710 DKKVA
+1710 
-1715 TSYDAAVRAQT
+1715 
-1726 REVKKIAQA
+1726 
-1735 GQFQQAMPSRAPRGD
+1735 RAPRGE

-1847 PSVEMQSLFNQFAA
+1847 PSVEMQSLFNQFSA

-1886 PMMSSEIRLVM
+1886 PMMNSEIRLVM

-1944 DAATAELTKATLRE
+1944 DAATAELTKATLKE

-1989 AQVQLEPVYRAIE
+1989 AQVQLEPVYRAME
-2002 FLKRGTIRT
+2002 FLKKGTIRT

-2204 SAGQTPDEATVAATE
+2204 AAGQTPDEATVAATE

-2314 ESPAQYLDQLRTY
+2314 ESPAQYLEQLRTY

-2383 VALDVILKE
+2383 VALDVVLKE

-2407 QRQAPGAFDQAN
+2407 QRQAPGAVDQAN

-2461 AYRIERNKYVERFVK
+2461 AYRIERNNYVERFVK
-2476 LLDGIDLPVGK
+2476 LLDGIELPVGK

-2516 GNEGNYRKL
+2516 GNDGNYRKL

-2621 QDARVNASM
+2621 QDARVNEDLDAL
-2630 DELEGDWRNSL
+2630 DGDWRNSL
-2641 PSTGAGFTKGRV
+2641 PSTGAGFTKSRV

-2674 RFSMIQPSVKDALK
+2674 RFSMIQPSVRDANKL
-2688 ILRDRDLKA
+2688 LTDRDFAA
-2697 LLERFDPAVME
+2697 LLARFDPTAYQ
-2708 NMLLPWLNRAA
+2708 MLLKPWLMRAA
-2719 RQQATEPGRWKLA
+2719 RQQAMEPGRWKLA

-2753 NALQQVTGWFP
+2753 NALQQFTGWFP

-2914 NLGEFQKTVRDM
+2914 NLGEYQKTVRDM

-2950 DSIVRSL
+2950 DAIVRSL
-2957 GGGWDDEDEDGYMDV
+2957 GGGWDDEDEDGYLWV

>member
-1 MQNEETPTEVNPF
+1 VRQNGQIIQRGQVVVRE
-14 LEIAS
+14 
-19 SMYQK
+19 
-24 PAQPVAQ
+24 
-31 PDNPFMELAPS
+31 
-42 MRALSQPPAIG
+42 G
-53 SLSAVM
+53 S
-59 GINPDQAAEATKLGK
+59 P
-74 PLGIGQDLGL
+74 
-84 RNMEELR
+84 
-91 RRSMIASVQRS
+91 
-102 GMLQNN
+102 
-108 PRFAESLLDPVFA
+108 
-121 AQAHDDLDSLN
+121 
-132 KTSSLFDK
+132 
-140 VVSVFDAPNWMF
+140 
-152 GFKTVAEVTG
+152 
-162 GVERGLGTV
+162 
-171 ERGELGSKQ
+171 
-180 MFGSATPEQLARL
+180 
-193 EVLDKKLGAI
+193 
-203 PPGGIVSMTAEVVAQ
+203 
-218 QLATIRSVGT
+218 
-228 TALIG
+228 
-233 AGVGA
+233 
-238 AVSGPAAPVGAAGGF
+238 
-253 LAGGAAGL
+253 
-261 MATTTQTEAGNL
+261 
-273 YRDMVNQGVDPDTA
+273 
-287 QYAALTGGLLNGII
+287 QY
-301 ELAGAKIAA
+301 
-310 GPFKALASKYM
+310 
-321 KEAVGAAVAK
+321 
-331 PTARAAM
+331 
-338 AIAGKEYAKQVGTET
+338 
-353 AEEVGQEL
+353 
-361 VAITTEEIAKAMDG
+361 
-375 IDSETSFKD
+375 
-384 AMTRLVDAGIAGF
+384 
-397 QGSLVLGGIGPT
+397 
-409 SNFVVDLRR
+409 
-418 AEATTKQQEFFDGLD
+418 
-433 AAKRD
+433 
-438 GKLPKRNLDAYE
+438 
-450 GFLARQAKGTT
+450 LARQEQVQEAKK
-461 ADTVYVEAEAA
+461 AEMRARLVG
-472 AQVLAQSGLSAEQ
+472 AQQP
-485 LEQSIPGIREQLRNA
+485 LEQA
-500 LENGGDV
+500 
-507 TIPTSVYGAR
+507 
-517 LAGTPLGDALRPHV
+517 
-531 RLSPEAMSV
+531 
-540 AQAQEF
+540 
-546 SRKRDAL
+546 SR
-553 RQEAQAALAERQEAD
+553 
-568 AAFVESAQKVETTV
+568 
-582 ADQLRQTGM
+582 
-591 QDIEVRANAELFRD
+591 I
-605 LAVTQAARMGITPE
+605 
-619 QFYERYPYRVRG
+619 
-631 PQAVQ
+631 
-636 EGQPLKQARREPAPE
+636 
-651 KGVFNANNPPADVTA
+651 
-666 EGSRE
+666 
-671 AIMAV
+671 
-676 MDYEGKIYYDRAA
+676 
-689 TMHGDLLDSFP
+689 
-700 ELDAD
+700 DAD
-705 LIIDGGFIRDGK
+705 
-717 YIPNMSDGG
+717 YM
-726 FAAIEGGR
+726 A
-734 ERLALVKAFAN
+734 
-745 KANQRA
+745 
-751 GAVDAVAQIDIDYL
+751 
-765 DAVERGDMETAQRM
+765 AVERGDMETAQRM
-779 VDEAARA
+779 VDEAARTA
-786 SGLTEE
+786 GYETKAFHGSPE
-792 VWRGDSRFDI
+792 RDI
-802 TEYAERRRNEPGIF
+802 TEF
-816 TTYDQQV
+816 TT
-823 AKDYANDGEV
+823 
-833 RRFYVGGK
+833 
-841 TLDLASRS
+841 
-849 REAVAWIQ
+849 
-857 EWAKESGY
+857 
-865 DFIDRATGFEADPVE
+865 
-880 EYFAGDMWD
+880 
-889 FEGNGTGAR
+889 
-898 WKDIQRTAR
+898 QRTAIGFYFSPDENTAEFYTGRDGGRVYPVFLNMGRTIDLTDESEAGLRISDAFSKGNKERDRDDVRKFAAGLYREGYGKNDVVTKFFDSQDGIADVLSGGYSVEELLSDNMIDQTEVDPLVESIGLDRVRQQYEEQAPGTDADVDEVMR
-907 AQGYDIVRLRDSHYS
+907 AYGTQDFYINYQDDLMSWARANYD
-922 QPMTSVVVLNE
+922 SVVFDDPSTTGESLSYVVFDNRR
-933 NNIKLADPVVY
+933 IKLADPVVY
-944 DEAGNVVPLSRRF
+944 DEAGNVVPLSSRF

-962 KVFEQAGRIDAE
+962 KVFEQAAMFEQAPVSPGFYSALAKAVDAIDAKSLAPSGWGQVIQSLVNKGEIKDKEVVWSGLKDWLAMQEGKVTKEAVAEFLKNNGVRVERVRLGGITDVQMGIDERALEMFGARYDNLTNEQMAEVRAAQEAVDTPSGKTKFGQYTLPGGTNYREVLITLPSVITSKAAEQARYNELVAAGIPIMEAQRIATE
-974 TQSIN
+974 TASEIQDRQLELQKQQEPYASNVWELVRIISGGV
-979 EAATAVSDDVLKAES
+979 EGMLSRFTMYQWLKDHPSKAEW
-994 QPEIPQAIDNVAALD
+994 QPQV
-1009 EVGRLATG
+1009 
-1017 QTWAKGR
+1017 
-1024 DLKEE
+1024 
-1029 MQNRVLSLAANA
+1029 
-1041 GVNLSLDT
+1041 
-1049 PQTTEY
+1049 
-1055 LTRIGYRDA
+1055 
-1064 LYALR
+1064 
-1069 QNPNSV
+1069 
-1075 GWYDEKTRQAI
+1075 
-1086 AVMALVHPELLT
+1086 
-1098 DENARFAFTWALAV
+1098 
-1112 TSNGIKVDKNFELA
+1112 
-1126 DSVYRT
+1126 
-1132 YKATGKMPTN
+1132 
-1142 LTAGQ
+1142 
-1147 AQAAINRSLGMF
+1147 
-1159 NELRDAWGIDNLR
+1159 DAWID
-1172 RFAQTEYTIQ
+1172 A
-1182 ELRYIVDDFDAGGE
+1182 VD
-1196 FAETTVKGAGILGP
+1196 
-1210 KIGNGFFSNLY
+1210 
-1221 GDFRSLTMDRWL
+1221 GDFRAYVENRGWL
-1233 IRTWGRWTG
+1233 ND
-1242 TLIKEMPVQTQ
+1242 LEKFQNLNVQI
-1253 NARTRLG
+1253 
-1260 KAVEALNEETRITIA
+1260 EALRAERRI
-1275 SILRN
+1275 R
-1280 QIPES
+1280 ER
-1285 QEQQR
+1285 EQQGFKSGHWDQPNVLVHFRLNDRVDADGKRVLFVEEIQSDWGQAGRKRGFKGEVPLAPFVETTDGWLALALKHIMLEATQGNYDRVAFVNGKQSADRYDLSKRVLEIYWKGYNSRGATKLVTITPLRGNLIEIPIDDR
-1290 GVIDALAA
+1290 GVAISTDSQFDGKPLDEIVPEEIADQIMASLEGDIRGDGLKVGGKGMLKFYDELVPIAVNKLLKKYGGGKLVQVAMATERRVTNDEIMAA
-1298 GEGVDLDVLSTV
+1298 ERRGDWTEAERLTAIMERQELGRGEAPTGATV
-1310 IQKAS
+1310 I
-1315 MDKEARAA
+1315 
-1323 LNESMSG
+1323 
-1330 QEIRKSGNSLAKY
+1330 GNQL
-1343 LDGQKEAPAGP
+1343 GFP
-1354 GERVQIR
+1354 VT
-1361 SVFASIL
+1361 
-1368 QELQK
+1368 
-1373 LPEYSDLTMA
+1373 PEM
-1383 DLQAAL
+1383 
-1389 WYAEKR
+1389 
-1395 LYETAKEDIQVDE
+1395 
-1408 ESIEGYADDEAPD
+1408 
-1421 YANAAS
+1421 
-1427 NVARSSGVSEQ
+1427 
-1438 RIQATLAK
+1438 
-1446 ESNSERSRRARLE
+1446 
-1459 DEQGKPI
+1459 
-1466 DARDQGPVGGF
+1466 
-1477 TAKEKRSFNGA
+1477 
-1488 AVIRNHRASRG
+1488 
-1499 GNAGQ
+1499 
-1504 PGTYQRSGSKAD
+1504 
-1516 AKPRLVKKLGARV
+1516 VKKLESGLPL
-1529 VAKFNVST
+1529 FQ
-1537 RLRNALKAAG
+1537 AA
-1547 GKQRPFSAPS
+1547 
-1557 FLELEQGDI
+1557 
-1566 SAQAFHKLITDS
+1566 
-1578 KQKNAYGASVYAY
+1578 
-1591 PVDDYAS
+1591 
-1598 MRLFVTEDLQSGFAL
+1598 
-1613 KPDGDIVSV
+1613 
-1622 FSMSDS
+1622 
-1628 GAGHAIVQMAVS
+1628 
-1640 QGGRKLDAFE
+1640 
-1650 TVLPYLYAPH
+1650 
-1660 GFRVVSRLRW
+1660 
-1670 DESQKPD
+1670 
-1677 GWDKQ
+1677 
-1682 IFKEFNNGEPDV
+1682 
-1694 VFMVYDPTYYG
+1694 
-1705 QHSKN
+1705 
-1710 DKKVA
+1710 
-1715 TSYDAAVRAQT
+1715 
-1726 REVKKIAQA
+1726 
-1735 GQFQQAMPSRAPRGD
+1735 RAPRGD

-1769 AHETAHFYLTILAD
+1769 AHEMAHFYLTILAD
-1783 IARSATGPQQTKAD
+1783 IARSATGPQQLKAD

-1802 SWFGIE
+1802 RWFGIE

-1818 WSSLTID
+1818 WSSMTID

-1833 FAYSFEIYLHEGKA
+1833 FAYSVEIYLHEGKA
-1847 PSVEMQSLFNQFAA
+1847 PSVEMQSLFNQFSA

-1886 PMMSSEIRLVM
+1886 PMMNSEIRLVM

-1944 DAATAELTKATLRE
+1944 DAATAELTKATLKE

-1968 YLREIQSKH
+1968 YLREIQAKH

-1989 AQVQLEPVYRAIE
+1989 AQVQLEPVYRAME

-2020 GAFKLD
+2020 GAYKLD

-2114 AIHNEARAR
+2114 AIHNDFRAR
-2123 FIAVEQRWLEKQR
+2123 IIAVEQRWLEKST
-2136 RPAND
+2136 RPVND
-2141 MLQAARQVAQDI
+2141 MMQAARQVAQDI
-2153 IGGVV
+2153 IGDVV

-2204 SAGQTPDEATVAATE
+2204 AAGQTTDEATVAATE

-2225 AKAQERRADFNA
+2225 AKAQERRAEFDA

-2288 LAKTRDMAPIMA
+2288 LAKTRDMAPIIA

-2314 ESPAQYLDQLRTY
+2314 ESPAQYLEQLRTY

-2337 IVLKSLSGTT
+2337 IVLKSLSGTA

-2383 VALDVILKE
+2383 VALDVVLKE
-2392 MADRLQAIGVGERVG
+2392 MADRLQEIGVGERVG
-2407 QRQAPGAFDQAN
+2407 QRQAPGAVDQAN

-2621 QDARVNASM
+2621 QDARLNEDLDAL
-2630 DELEGDWRNSL
+2630 DGDWRNSL

-2653 DYNEAL
+2653 EYNEAL

-2674 RFSMIQPSVKDALK
+2674 RFSMIQPAVKDANKL
-2688 ILRDRDLKA
+2688 LTDRDFAA
-2697 LLERFDPAVME
+2697 LLARFDPTAYQ
-2708 NMLLPWLNRAA
+2708 MLLKPWLMRAA
-2719 RQQATEPGRWKLA
+2719 RQQATEPGRWKVA

-2914 NLGEFQKTVRDM
+2914 NLGEYQKTVRDM

-2950 DSIVRSL
+2950 DAIVRSL
-2957 GGGWDDEDEDGYMDV
+2957 GGGWDDEDEDGYMGV

>member
-1 MQNEETPTEVNPF
+1 MQNEETPTEVNPY
-14 LEIAS
+14 LEIVDRMSKPALTPLDMPVGPAPERIPSFAS
-19 SMYQK
+19 LSNPYIAMQESLAV
-24 PAQPVAQ
+24 PAQPR
-31 PDNPFMELAPS
+31 LPS
-42 MRALSQPPAIG
+42 SDKLFNETAIG
-53 SLSAVM
+53 SLSSVM
-59 GINPDQAAEATKLGK
+59 GINPDQAAEATKLGT
-74 PLGIGQDLGL
+74 PLGIGQDLAL
-84 RNMEELR
+84 YNMDEVR
-91 RRSMIASVQRS
+91 QRSVIAMVQRT

-108 PRFAESLLDPVFA
+108 PRLAQSLLDPVFA

-132 KTSSLFDK
+132 ATSNLFYK
-140 VVSVFDAPNWMF
+140 VASGIFETRA
-152 GFKTVAEVTG
+152 ALLG
-162 GVERGLGTV
+162 GWERGFGTV
-171 ERGELGSKQ
+171 ERGELQSRKI
-180 MFGSATPEQLARL
+180 FGSATPLDVARL
-193 EVLDKKLGAI
+193 EYLEKRLGDM
-203 PPGGIVSMTAEVVAQ
+203 PPGGVVSMTAEVVAQ
-218 QLATIRSVGT
+218 QLATARSVGT

-233 AGVGA
+233 AAGGA
-238 AVSGPAAPVGAAGGF
+238 AFGGGVPGAIAGF
-253 LAGGAAGL
+253 LSFGAAGL

-273 YRDMVNQGVDPDTA
+273 YGDMVADGVDPDTA
-287 QYAALTGGLLNGII
+287 RYAALTGGLLNGII
-301 ELAGAKIAA
+301 ELAGAKVAA
-310 GPFKALASKYM
+310 APFKALASKLM
-321 KEAVGAAVAK
+321 KDAVSSAIAK
-331 PTARAAM
+331 PTTRAAM

-353 AEEVGQEL
+353 AEEIGQEL
-361 VAITTEEIAKAMDG
+361 VAITSEELAKAFDG
-375 IDSETSFKD
+375 VDSEMSLKK
-384 AMTRLVDAGIAGF
+384 AMSRIVDAGIAGF

-409 SNFVVDLRR
+409 ANFVVDVKR
-418 AEATTKQQEFFDGLD
+418 ADVAAKQQEFFDGLD
-433 AAKRD
+433 AAKKD
-438 GKLPKRNLDAYE
+438 GKLPNRNLDAYE

-472 AQVLAQSGLSAEQ
+472 AQVLAQSGLSVTE
-485 LEQSIPGIREQLRNA
+485 LEKVLPGIREQLKNA
-500 LENGGDV
+500 LENGGDI
-507 TIPTSVYGAR
+507 TIPTSVYGAK
-517 LAGTPLGDALRPHV
+517 LSGTQLGDALRPHM

-582 ADQLRQTGM
+582 AEQLRQTGM

-636 EGQPLKQARREPAPE
+636 EGQPLEQARREPAPE
-651 KGVFNANNPPADVTA
+651 KGVFDANNPPADVTA
-666 EGSRE
+666 EGSRK

-676 MDYEGKIYYDRAA
+676 MDYEGKIYYDRSA

-717 YIPNMSDGG
+717 YIPNTSDGG

-751 GAVDAVAQIDIDYL
+751 GVVDAVTQIDIDYL

-786 SGLTEE
+786 SGYTIPVYHFTRSDEPFT
-792 VWRGDSRFDI
+792 SFDL
-802 TEYAERRRNEPGIF
+802 ERMQSGPGIWLTSSPEGWYGRRMDLYLNPGKIKNVKSQF
-816 TTYDQQV
+816 DRTWREGELSIEGILEGDLETISQQNINTLRNT
-823 AKDYANDGEV
+823 KDYDST
-833 RRFYVGGK
+833 FYV
-841 TLDLASRS
+841 
-849 REAVAWIQ
+849 
-857 EWAKESGY
+857 
-865 DFIDRATGFEADPVE
+865 ATRPEQV
-880 EYFAGDMWD
+880 
-889 FEGNGTGAR
+889 
-898 WKDIQRTAR
+898 
-907 AQGYDIVRLRDSHYS
+907 
-922 QPMTSVVVLNE
+922 
-933 NNIKLADPVVY
+933 KLADPVVY

-962 KVFEQAGRIDAE
+962 KVFEQAAMFEQAPVSPGFYSALAKSVDAIDAKSMAASGWGQVI
-974 TQSIN
+974 QSLVNKGEIKDK
-979 EAATAVSDDVLKAES
+979 EVVWSGLKDWLAMQEGKVTKEAVSEFLKNNGVRVERVQLGTRTKFGQYTLPGGDNYREVLITLPSVITSRAAEQARYNELVAAGFPLMEAQQIAAETASDIQDRQLELRKQQEPYESNVGEFVRIISGAVEGMPSPFTLFQWLKDHLSKAEW
-994 QPEIPQAIDNVAALD
+994 QPEINAWIDD
-1009 EVGRLATG
+1009 VG
-1017 QTWAKGR
+1017 
-1024 DLKEE
+1024 
-1029 MQNRVLSLAANA
+1029 
-1041 GVNLSLDT
+1041 
-1049 PQTTEY
+1049 
-1055 LTRIGYRDA
+1055 
-1064 LYALR
+1064 
-1069 QNPNSV
+1069 
-1075 GWYDEKTRQAI
+1075 
-1086 AVMALVHPELLT
+1086 
-1098 DENARFAFTWALAV
+1098 
-1112 TSNGIKVDKNFELA
+1112 
-1126 DSVYRT
+1126 
-1132 YKATGKMPTN
+1132 
-1142 LTAGQ
+1142 
-1147 AQAAINRSLGMF
+1147 
-1159 NELRDAWGIDNLR
+1159 
-1172 RFAQTEYTIQ
+1172 
-1182 ELRYIVDDFDAGGE
+1182 
-1196 FAETTVKGAGILGP
+1196 
-1210 KIGNGFFSNLY
+1210 
-1221 GDFRSLTMDRWL
+1221 GDFRSFVENRGWL
-1233 IRTWGRWTG
+1233 ND
-1242 TLIKEMPVQTQ
+1242 LEKFQNLNVQI
-1253 NARTRLG
+1253 
-1260 KAVEALNEETRITIA
+1260 EALRAERRI
-1275 SILRN
+1275 R
-1280 QIPES
+1280 ER
-1285 QEQQR
+1285 EQQGFKSSHWDQPNVLVHFR
-1290 GVIDALAA
+1290 LNDRVDADGKRVLFVEEIQSDWGQAGRKIGFVPAVVDRQAIIDELAAAQAELAASVPNTEAQADAYERVERAEEAYNKKINEAVIPRAPFVETTDGWLALALKHIMLEA
-1298 GEGVDLDVLSTV
+1298 TQGNYDRVAFINGKQSADRYDLSKQVEKIEWVGDTTG
-1310 IQKAS
+1310 
-1315 MDKEARAA
+1315 RAA
-1323 LNESMSG
+1323 KRVTITPIDGNDFAL
-1330 QEIRKSGNSLAKY
+1330 QVDKSGTVTGSTSVG
-1343 LDGQKEAPAGP
+1343 GQ
-1354 GERVQIR
+1354 QH
-1361 SVFASIL
+1361 L
-1368 QELQK
+1368 N
-1373 LPEYSDLTMA
+1373 
-1383 DLQAAL
+1383 
-1389 WYAEKR
+1389 KR
-1395 LYETAKEDIQVDE
+1395 LYEVLPEEIADQILEQDDGFITGDGLKVGGKGMRKFYDELVPIAVTKLLRKYGGGKLGQVGITEQGTMRNLSVRSDGTQYWLE
-1408 ESIEGYADDEAPD
+1408 ANDGTRFSENVASYLEADDIRAQLE
-1421 YANAAS
+1421 
-1427 NVARSSGVSEQ
+1427 SGIS
-1438 RIQATLAK
+1438 K
-1446 ESNSERSRRARLE
+1446 
-1459 DEQGKPI
+1459 
-1466 DARDQGPVGGF
+1466 
-1477 TAKEKRSFNGA
+1477 
-1488 AVIRNHRASRG
+1488 
-1499 GNAGQ
+1499 Q
-1504 PGTYQRSGSKAD
+1504 PGFAVT
-1516 AKPRLVKKLGARV
+1516 PEMVKKLESGLPL
-1529 VAKFNVST
+1529 FQ
-1537 RLRNALKAAG
+1537 AA
-1547 GKQRPFSAPS
+1547 
-1557 FLELEQGDI
+1557 
-1566 SAQAFHKLITDS
+1566 
-1578 KQKNAYGASVYAY
+1578 
-1591 PVDDYAS
+1591 
-1598 MRLFVTEDLQSGFAL
+1598 
-1613 KPDGDIVSV
+1613 
-1622 FSMSDS
+1622 
-1628 GAGHAIVQMAVS
+1628 
-1640 QGGRKLDAFE
+1640 
-1650 TVLPYLYAPH
+1650 
-1660 GFRVVSRLRW
+1660 
-1670 DESQKPD
+1670 
-1677 GWDKQ
+1677 
-1682 IFKEFNNGEPDV
+1682 
-1694 VFMVYDPTYYG
+1694 
-1705 QHSKN
+1705 
-1710 DKKVA
+1710 
-1715 TSYDAAVRAQT
+1715 
-1726 REVKKIAQA
+1726 
-1735 GQFQQAMPSRAPRGD
+1735 RAPRGD

-1944 DAATAELTKATLRE
+1944 DAATAELTKATLKE
-1958 LQWYGNAQSK
+1958 LQWYSNAQSK
-1968 YLREIQSKH
+1968 YLREMQSKH

-1989 AQVQLEPVYRAIE
+1989 AQVQLEPVYRAMD
-2002 FLKRGTIRT
+2002 FLKKGTIRT

-2114 AIHNEARAR
+2114 AIHNDFRAR
-2123 FIAVEQRWLEKQR
+2123 IIAVEQRWLEKST
-2136 RPAND
+2136 RPVND
-2141 MLQAARQVAQDI
+2141 MMQAARQVAQDI
-2153 IGGVV
+2153 IGDVV

-2198 AYNEAI
+2198 AYNDAI
-2204 SAGQTPDEATVAATE
+2204 AAGQTPDEATVAATE

-2225 AKAQERRADFNA
+2225 AKAQERRAEFDA

-2271 IAVAGRDFRK
+2271 IAAAGRDFRK

-2327 APDLYDGIAP
+2327 APELYDGIAP

-2383 VALDVILKE
+2383 VALDVVLKE
-2392 MADRLQAIGVGERVG
+2392 MADRLQEIGVGERVG
-2407 QRQAPGAFDQAN
+2407 QRQAPGAVDQAN

-2487 IAAPELDYTFGNGNG
+2487 IADPDLDYTFGNGNG

-2531 GELDADGNLDDSRWR
+2531 GELDADGNLDDSKWR
-2546 SFVAR
+2546 SFIAR

-2621 QDARVNASM
+2621 QDARLNEDLDAL
-2630 DELEGDWRNSL
+2630 DGDWRNSL

-2653 DYNEAL
+2653 EYNEAL

-2674 RFSMIQPSVKDALK
+2674 RFSMIQPAVKDANKL
-2688 ILRDRDLKA
+2688 LTDRDFAA
-2697 LLERFDPAVME
+2697 LLARFDPTAYQ
-2708 NMLLPWLNRAA
+2708 MLLKPWLMRAA
-2719 RQQATEPGRWKLA
+2719 RQQATEPGRWKVA

-2914 NLGEFQKTVRDM
+2914 NLGEYQKTVRDM

-2950 DSIVRSL
+2950 DAIVRSL
-2957 GGGWDDEDEDGYMDV
+2957 GGGWDAEDEDGYMDV